1 MNSIEFFAL
10 SQAQLRLIP
19 SEIQDPGTTAYTISK
34 RYVFSDIATDDL
46 VQRIA
51 NAISSAMRIR
61 LHQNDDGDVVQ
72 YVGEAPIVDI
82 IDMSEASESDIE
94 SMRNER
100 LYAVFPEIFDV
111 PLVKL
116 TLMVLPEGRHEL
128 LAVFHHAIADGTTT
142 IHFGERIESASAYD
156 NGEYRSYVE
165 AEYDYLNSEACKA
178 DVEWWAN
185 ALELYSDSIVNDLP
199 LAEGEGCLADTIDI
213 RFTADE
219 TAAIN
224 NAIGKI
230 SGQRISPFVFTSAM
244 LSVYLSRIYG
254 NPQTVLSTA
263 FNTREKDMRQ
273 CDGMFVNLLA
283 IPYSYSPDKSLT
295 DLLVDTKTTLKDGL
309 SHGRCPFNVYA
320 NELTRRGRDVESII
334 RYNVVSN
341 SGESKTIRAVEHY
354 ESHLPLTVRV
364 NYNLSDKAGLQ
375 LITLEY
381 QTAAF
386 TNEQMENMA
395 FQMKTMIMY
404 AVNHPDL
411 PCGEWKMPLSDA
423 EMARLANFNRTEC
436 EYDNT
441 QTIPSLFRKAAAMY
455 PDNDCVVYDGRH
467 YSYKE
472 VDELSDNIAWMIHE
486 RGIGRE
492 QVVSVLIPR
501 CEYMAIAS
509 LGIVKAGAAYQPL
522 DPTYPEERLNF
533 MMKDADARLLIC
545 DRSLRAKVNE
555 YQGDILYIDEIQA
568 TVPRSFASGL
578 PLSPLPSSLF
588 ILLYTSGSTGTP
600 KGCQIEQR
608 NIVAFCH
615 WYQREYQLTS
625 ESRASAYASYGF
637 DANMM
642 DTWPALTIG
651 ASVHII
657 SEDLRMNL
665 VALNDYFEHNGITH
679 CLMTTQIGRQFATE
693 IDNHSLLHLN
703 VGGEKLVPCNPPKKY
718 MLHNAY
724 GPTEGTIVA
733 TSFIVD
739 RLYAN
744 VPIGRPVDNMKA
756 YVIDKQKHL
765 LPVGAAGELCI
776 SGPQISRGYLNRPEQ
791 TAKAYEPNPFSNED
805 GYERIYHTG
814 DIVRWLPDG
823 NIEFVGRKDAQ
834 VKIRGFRIEL
844 TEVEAVLREY
854 PQIKDATVQAFDE
867 PNGNGKFI
875 CAYIVSDEKI
885 DIQSLN
891 SFIEE
896 RKPPYMVPAVTMQI
910 DKIPLNQNQKVNKR
924 ALPKPER
931 QAETYVMPQTDMQQR
946 LYDIAAEIIGNK
958 DFGITNNLFYY
969 GLTSITAI
977 KLAVRINN
985 VLGIAVQNRQLKE
998 NNTIEKLASLLEA
1011 QRGVE
1016 TVDFETLADYPLTQS
1031 QTGIY
1036 VECSANEGTTIYNI
1050 PYLLQLSPEVDV
1062 CKLEKALR
1070 QAVENHKE
1078 IKRHLTVNAEGEVR
1092 QKPMPNADIEI
1103 TRSKT
1108 DEATLLAD
1116 TSLLVKPY
1124 KLLDSNL
1131 YRFEIIETG
1140 CHPYLYLD
1148 FHHII
1153 SDGTSMNILVEDI
1166 NHIYNGESVEEEKID
1181 AFECAQLEE
1190 YERTTEAYTK
1200 AKAYYD
1206 SLFGDVEDIAGFA
1219 TDDLAVVPE
1228 EKIAWNTLNDDRQST
1243 SAIRDYCR
1251 KNAVTENAFFNAVFG
1266 FVLAKYNNASE
1277 AVFATIYNG
1286 RNDSRKM
1293 RTMDM
1298 MVKTM
1303 PCRFR
1308 MSDGSAVIDII
1319 RSQASQIEDLMANDL
1334 FSFAEANHNYG
1345 VTADTLLAYQGDS
1358 FGVKVLA
1365 GHPATAIPVSLNTAK
1380 ADITLQIFIN
1390 DGCLEYKAEYNP
1402 RKYSADTIENIL
1414 SSISETA
1421 HQFAVCKNIND
1432 VAMLDKR
1439 HAAVL
1444 DEFNRTE
1451 CDYDNTQT
1459 IPSLFRK
1466 AAAMYPDNDC
1476 VVYDGRHYSYKEVDT
1491 ISDNIAW
1498 MIHERGIGREQ
1509 VVSVLIPRCEY
1520 MAIASLGIVK
1530 AGAAYQPLDPT
1541 YPEERLNFMMQDADA
1556 RLLICD
1562 RSLRPKV
1569 NEYQGDILYID
1580 EITTTASSPSA
1591 TVPRSFASG
1600 RLPLSPLPSSLFI
1613 LLYTSGSTGTP
1624 KGCQIEHRNIVA
1636 FCHWYQRYYNL
1647 HPAHKVAAYA
1657 SYGFDANMMDM
1668 YPAIT
1673 CGASTHI
1680 IPEEIRLDII
1690 ALNEYFEREGITHS
1704 FMTTQVGRMFATSV
1718 DNHSLFHLSIGGE
1731 KLVPCEVD
1739 KPYKFYNVYGPTE
1752 CTIFSTAYPMTSIKD
1767 NVPIGS
1773 PVDNMKAYVIDKQ
1786 KHLLPI
1792 GAPGELCL
1800 SGPQISRGYLNRP
1813 EQTAKA
1819 YEPNPFSNEDGYERI
1834 YHTGDIVRWLP
1845 DGNIEFVGRK
1855 DAQVKIRGFRI
1866 ELTEVEAVVREY
1878 PQIKD
1883 ATVQAFDAPGGGK
1896 FICAYIVSDEKVDV
1910 QSLNAF
1916 IQERKPPYMVPA
1928 VTMQIDKIPLNQN
1941 QKVNKKALPTP
1952 ELKQEETTSSFVA
1965 PKTDL
1970 QKTICDIYSEVLGLE
1985 RVGITDNF
1993 FLIGGTSILA
2003 IKVAM
2008 KCMLKG
2014 LHVVYSEIFQ
2024 YAMPAELAAYLEG
2037 KEVNDS
2043 ASSSVEV
2050 ATDSDKEESET
2061 TVDQPWRKALV
2072 YNNSEHVGL
2081 LDITPTHTYLLTGA
2095 TGFLGVHILNYII
2108 ENTDAT
2114 VYCLVRKGSFD
2125 SPEERLEGICF
2136 YYFNKSYADL
2146 VGKRIFC
2153 IDGEIDN
2160 KTLVDSLADLPFDT
2174 LINAAAIVKHFSNDD
2189 SLERVN
2195 VEGVRYLA
2203 EMCLRAGRRITH
2215 VSTLSVG
2222 GLNVD
2227 NAVDI
2232 NRKFYESDL
2241 FFGQDTTYNVYVDT
2255 KSRGEE
2261 ALLNLV
2267 PSGLKGKIVR
2277 VGNLMSRND
2286 DGEFQINFNTNG
2298 FMRTLRGYTTL
2309 GCCPVS
2315 LADKEYEFSPID
2327 AVAKAIVM
2335 LSDTNPEFT
2344 VFHIYNRHRVHLI
2357 DIIQMLNDMGMKID
2371 MVEDNVFQQHLM
2383 KAFENG
2389 ADDKIGGLVSY
2400 KSKASKHILR
2410 PIEWNSDFTTK
2421 VLYRLGFT
2429 WPITGHGYIHNA
2441 IDAVRSLGFFD

>member
-436 EYDNT
+436 E
-441 QTIPSLFRKAAAMY
+441 
-455 PDNDCVVYDGRH
+455 
-467 YSYKE
+467 
-472 VDELSDNIAWMIHE
+472 
-486 RGIGRE
+486 
-492 QVVSVLIPR
+492 
-501 CEYMAIAS
+501 
-509 LGIVKAGAAYQPL
+509 
-522 DPTYPEERLNF
+522 
-533 MMKDADARLLIC
+533 
-545 DRSLRAKVNE
+545 
-555 YQGDILYIDEIQA
+555 
-568 TVPRSFASGL
+568 
-578 PLSPLPSSLF
+578 
-588 ILLYTSGSTGTP
+588 
-600 KGCQIEQR
+600 
-608 NIVAFCH
+608 
-615 WYQREYQLTS
+615 
-625 ESRASAYASYGF
+625 
-637 DANMM
+637 
-642 DTWPALTIG
+642 
-651 ASVHII
+651 
-657 SEDLRMNL
+657 
-665 VALNDYFEHNGITH
+665 
-679 CLMTTQIGRQFATE
+679 
-693 IDNHSLLHLN
+693 
-703 VGGEKLVPCNPPKKY
+703 
-718 MLHNAY
+718 
-724 GPTEGTIVA
+724 
-733 TSFIVD
+733 
-739 RLYAN
+739 
-744 VPIGRPVDNMKA
+744 
-756 YVIDKQKHL
+756 
-765 LPVGAAGELCI
+765 
-776 SGPQISRGYLNRPEQ
+776 
-791 TAKAYEPNPFSNED
+791 
-805 GYERIYHTG
+805 
-814 DIVRWLPDG
+814 
-823 NIEFVGRKDAQ
+823 
-834 VKIRGFRIEL
+834 
-844 TEVEAVLREY
+844 
-854 PQIKDATVQAFDE
+854 
-867 PNGNGKFI
+867 
-875 CAYIVSDEKI
+875 
-885 DIQSLN
+885 
-891 SFIEE
+891 
-896 RKPPYMVPAVTMQI
+896 
-910 DKIPLNQNQKVNKR
+910 
-924 ALPKPER
+924 
-931 QAETYVMPQTDMQQR
+931 
-946 LYDIAAEIIGNK
+946 
-958 DFGITNNLFYY
+958 
-969 GLTSITAI
+969 
-977 KLAVRINN
+977 
-985 VLGIAVQNRQLKE
+985 
-998 NNTIEKLASLLEA
+998 
-1011 QRGVE
+1011 
-1016 TVDFETLADYPLTQS
+1016 
-1031 QTGIY
+1031 
-1036 VECSANEGTTIYNI
+1036 
-1050 PYLLQLSPEVDV
+1050 
-1062 CKLEKALR
+1062 
-1070 QAVENHKE
+1070 
-1078 IKRHLTVNAEGEVR
+1078 
-1092 QKPMPNADIEI
+1092 
-1103 TRSKT
+1103 
-1108 DEATLLAD
+1108 
-1116 TSLLVKPY
+1116 
-1124 KLLDSNL
+1124 
-1131 YRFEIIETG
+1131 
-1140 CHPYLYLD
+1140 
-1148 FHHII
+1148 
-1153 SDGTSMNILVEDI
+1153 
-1166 NHIYNGESVEEEKID
+1166 
-1181 AFECAQLEE
+1181 
-1190 YERTTEAYTK
+1190 
-1200 AKAYYD
+1200 
-1206 SLFGDVEDIAGFA
+1206 
-1219 TDDLAVVPE
+1219 
-1228 EKIAWNTLNDDRQST
+1228 
-1243 SAIRDYCR
+1243 
-1251 KNAVTENAFFNAVFG
+1251 
-1266 FVLAKYNNASE
+1266 
-1277 AVFATIYNG
+1277 
-1286 RNDSRKM
+1286 
-1293 RTMDM
+1293 
-1298 MVKTM
+1298 
-1303 PCRFR
+1303 
-1308 MSDGSAVIDII
+1308 
-1319 RSQASQIEDLMANDL
+1319 
-1334 FSFAEANHNYG
+1334 
-1345 VTADTLLAYQGDS
+1345 
-1358 FGVKVLA
+1358 
-1365 GHPATAIPVSLNTAK
+1365 
-1380 ADITLQIFIN
+1380 
-1390 DGCLEYKAEYNP
+1390 
-1402 RKYSADTIENIL
+1402 
-1414 SSISETA
+1414 
-1421 HQFAVCKNIND
+1421 
-1432 VAMLDKR
+1432 
-1439 HAAVL
+1439 
-1444 DEFNRTE
+1444 
-1451 CDYDNTQT
+1451 YDNTQT

-2153 IDGEIDN
+2153 IDGELDN

>member
-263 FNTREKDMRQ
+263 FNTRDKNMKQ

-486 RGIGRE
+486 RGIGQE

-509 LGIVKAGAAYQPL
+509 LA
-522 DPTYPEERLNF
+522 
-533 MMKDADARLLIC
+533 
-545 DRSLRAKVNE
+545 
-555 YQGDILYIDEIQA
+555 
-568 TVPRSFASGL
+568 
-578 PLSPLPSSLF
+578 
-588 ILLYTSGSTGTP
+588 
-600 KGCQIEQR
+600 
-608 NIVAFCH
+608 
-615 WYQREYQLTS
+615 
-625 ESRASAYASYGF
+625 
-637 DANMM
+637 
-642 DTWPALTIG
+642 
-651 ASVHII
+651 
-657 SEDLRMNL
+657 
-665 VALNDYFEHNGITH
+665 
-679 CLMTTQIGRQFATE
+679 
-693 IDNHSLLHLN
+693 
-703 VGGEKLVPCNPPKKY
+703 
-718 MLHNAY
+718 
-724 GPTEGTIVA
+724 
-733 TSFIVD
+733 
-739 RLYAN
+739 
-744 VPIGRPVDNMKA
+744 
-756 YVIDKQKHL
+756 
-765 LPVGAAGELCI
+765 
-776 SGPQISRGYLNRPEQ
+776 
-791 TAKAYEPNPFSNED
+791 
-805 GYERIYHTG
+805 
-814 DIVRWLPDG
+814 
-823 NIEFVGRKDAQ
+823 
-834 VKIRGFRIEL
+834 
-844 TEVEAVLREY
+844 
-854 PQIKDATVQAFDE
+854 
-867 PNGNGKFI
+867 
-875 CAYIVSDEKI
+875 
-885 DIQSLN
+885 
-891 SFIEE
+891 
-896 RKPPYMVPAVTMQI
+896 
-910 DKIPLNQNQKVNKR
+910 
-924 ALPKPER
+924 
-931 QAETYVMPQTDMQQR
+931 
-946 LYDIAAEIIGNK
+946 
-958 DFGITNNLFYY
+958 
-969 GLTSITAI
+969 
-977 KLAVRINN
+977 
-985 VLGIAVQNRQLKE
+985 
-998 NNTIEKLASLLEA
+998 
-1011 QRGVE
+1011 
-1016 TVDFETLADYPLTQS
+1016 
-1031 QTGIY
+1031 
-1036 VECSANEGTTIYNI
+1036 
-1050 PYLLQLSPEVDV
+1050 
-1062 CKLEKALR
+1062 
-1070 QAVENHKE
+1070 
-1078 IKRHLTVNAEGEVR
+1078 
-1092 QKPMPNADIEI
+1092 
-1103 TRSKT
+1103 
-1108 DEATLLAD
+1108 
-1116 TSLLVKPY
+1116 
-1124 KLLDSNL
+1124 
-1131 YRFEIIETG
+1131 
-1140 CHPYLYLD
+1140 
-1148 FHHII
+1148 
-1153 SDGTSMNILVEDI
+1153 
-1166 NHIYNGESVEEEKID
+1166 
-1181 AFECAQLEE
+1181 
-1190 YERTTEAYTK
+1190 
-1200 AKAYYD
+1200 
-1206 SLFGDVEDIAGFA
+1206 
-1219 TDDLAVVPE
+1219 
-1228 EKIAWNTLNDDRQST
+1228 
-1243 SAIRDYCR
+1243 
-1251 KNAVTENAFFNAVFG
+1251 
-1266 FVLAKYNNASE
+1266 
-1277 AVFATIYNG
+1277 
-1286 RNDSRKM
+1286 
-1293 RTMDM
+1293 
-1298 MVKTM
+1298 
-1303 PCRFR
+1303 
-1308 MSDGSAVIDII
+1308 
-1319 RSQASQIEDLMANDL
+1319 
-1334 FSFAEANHNYG
+1334 
-1345 VTADTLLAYQGDS
+1345 
-1358 FGVKVLA
+1358 
-1365 GHPATAIPVSLNTAK
+1365 
-1380 ADITLQIFIN
+1380 
-1390 DGCLEYKAEYNP
+1390 
-1402 RKYSADTIENIL
+1402 
-1414 SSISETA
+1414 
-1421 HQFAVCKNIND
+1421 
-1432 VAMLDKR
+1432 
-1439 HAAVL
+1439 
-1444 DEFNRTE
+1444 
-1451 CDYDNTQT
+1451 
-1459 IPSLFRK
+1459 
-1466 AAAMYPDNDC
+1466 
-1476 VVYDGRHYSYKEVDT
+1476 
-1491 ISDNIAW
+1491 
-1498 MIHERGIGREQ
+1498 
-1509 VVSVLIPRCEY
+1509 
-1520 MAIASLGIVK
+1520 IVK

>member
-436 EYDNT
+436 DYDNT

-486 RGIGRE
+486 RGIG
-492 QVVSVLIPR
+492 Q
-501 CEYMAIAS
+501 
-509 LGIVKAGAAYQPL
+509 
-522 DPTYPEERLNF
+522 
-533 MMKDADARLLIC
+533 
-545 DRSLRAKVNE
+545 
-555 YQGDILYIDEIQA
+555 
-568 TVPRSFASGL
+568 
-578 PLSPLPSSLF
+578 
-588 ILLYTSGSTGTP
+588 
-600 KGCQIEQR
+600 
-608 NIVAFCH
+608 
-615 WYQREYQLTS
+615 
-625 ESRASAYASYGF
+625 
-637 DANMM
+637 
-642 DTWPALTIG
+642 
-651 ASVHII
+651 
-657 SEDLRMNL
+657 
-665 VALNDYFEHNGITH
+665 
-679 CLMTTQIGRQFATE
+679 
-693 IDNHSLLHLN
+693 
-703 VGGEKLVPCNPPKKY
+703 
-718 MLHNAY
+718 
-724 GPTEGTIVA
+724 
-733 TSFIVD
+733 
-739 RLYAN
+739 
-744 VPIGRPVDNMKA
+744 
-756 YVIDKQKHL
+756 
-765 LPVGAAGELCI
+765 
-776 SGPQISRGYLNRPEQ
+776 
-791 TAKAYEPNPFSNED
+791 
-805 GYERIYHTG
+805 
-814 DIVRWLPDG
+814 
-823 NIEFVGRKDAQ
+823 
-834 VKIRGFRIEL
+834 
-844 TEVEAVLREY
+844 
-854 PQIKDATVQAFDE
+854 
-867 PNGNGKFI
+867 
-875 CAYIVSDEKI
+875 
-885 DIQSLN
+885 
-891 SFIEE
+891 
-896 RKPPYMVPAVTMQI
+896 
-910 DKIPLNQNQKVNKR
+910 
-924 ALPKPER
+924 
-931 QAETYVMPQTDMQQR
+931 
-946 LYDIAAEIIGNK
+946 
-958 DFGITNNLFYY
+958 
-969 GLTSITAI
+969 
-977 KLAVRINN
+977 
-985 VLGIAVQNRQLKE
+985 
-998 NNTIEKLASLLEA
+998 
-1011 QRGVE
+1011 
-1016 TVDFETLADYPLTQS
+1016 
-1031 QTGIY
+1031 
-1036 VECSANEGTTIYNI
+1036 
-1050 PYLLQLSPEVDV
+1050 
-1062 CKLEKALR
+1062 
-1070 QAVENHKE
+1070 
-1078 IKRHLTVNAEGEVR
+1078 
-1092 QKPMPNADIEI
+1092 
-1103 TRSKT
+1103 
-1108 DEATLLAD
+1108 
-1116 TSLLVKPY
+1116 
-1124 KLLDSNL
+1124 
-1131 YRFEIIETG
+1131 
-1140 CHPYLYLD
+1140 
-1148 FHHII
+1148 
-1153 SDGTSMNILVEDI
+1153 
-1166 NHIYNGESVEEEKID
+1166 
-1181 AFECAQLEE
+1181 
-1190 YERTTEAYTK
+1190 
-1200 AKAYYD
+1200 
-1206 SLFGDVEDIAGFA
+1206 
-1219 TDDLAVVPE
+1219 
-1228 EKIAWNTLNDDRQST
+1228 
-1243 SAIRDYCR
+1243 
-1251 KNAVTENAFFNAVFG
+1251 
-1266 FVLAKYNNASE
+1266 
-1277 AVFATIYNG
+1277 
-1286 RNDSRKM
+1286 
-1293 RTMDM
+1293 
-1298 MVKTM
+1298 
-1303 PCRFR
+1303 
-1308 MSDGSAVIDII
+1308 
-1319 RSQASQIEDLMANDL
+1319 
-1334 FSFAEANHNYG
+1334 
-1345 VTADTLLAYQGDS
+1345 
-1358 FGVKVLA
+1358 
-1365 GHPATAIPVSLNTAK
+1365 
-1380 ADITLQIFIN
+1380 
-1390 DGCLEYKAEYNP
+1390 
-1402 RKYSADTIENIL
+1402 
-1414 SSISETA
+1414 
-1421 HQFAVCKNIND
+1421 
-1432 VAMLDKR
+1432 
-1439 HAAVL
+1439 
-1444 DEFNRTE
+1444 
-1451 CDYDNTQT
+1451 
-1459 IPSLFRK
+1459 
-1466 AAAMYPDNDC
+1466 
-1476 VVYDGRHYSYKEVDT
+1476 
-1491 ISDNIAW
+1491 
-1498 MIHERGIGREQ
+1498 EQ

>member
-165 AEYDYLNSEACKA
+165 AEYDYINSEACKA

-486 RGIGRE
+486 RGIGQE

-509 LGIVKAGAAYQPL
+509 LA
-522 DPTYPEERLNF
+522 
-533 MMKDADARLLIC
+533 
-545 DRSLRAKVNE
+545 
-555 YQGDILYIDEIQA
+555 
-568 TVPRSFASGL
+568 
-578 PLSPLPSSLF
+578 
-588 ILLYTSGSTGTP
+588 
-600 KGCQIEQR
+600 
-608 NIVAFCH
+608 
-615 WYQREYQLTS
+615 
-625 ESRASAYASYGF
+625 
-637 DANMM
+637 
-642 DTWPALTIG
+642 
-651 ASVHII
+651 
-657 SEDLRMNL
+657 
-665 VALNDYFEHNGITH
+665 
-679 CLMTTQIGRQFATE
+679 
-693 IDNHSLLHLN
+693 
-703 VGGEKLVPCNPPKKY
+703 
-718 MLHNAY
+718 
-724 GPTEGTIVA
+724 
-733 TSFIVD
+733 
-739 RLYAN
+739 
-744 VPIGRPVDNMKA
+744 
-756 YVIDKQKHL
+756 
-765 LPVGAAGELCI
+765 
-776 SGPQISRGYLNRPEQ
+776 
-791 TAKAYEPNPFSNED
+791 
-805 GYERIYHTG
+805 
-814 DIVRWLPDG
+814 
-823 NIEFVGRKDAQ
+823 
-834 VKIRGFRIEL
+834 
-844 TEVEAVLREY
+844 
-854 PQIKDATVQAFDE
+854 
-867 PNGNGKFI
+867 
-875 CAYIVSDEKI
+875 
-885 DIQSLN
+885 
-891 SFIEE
+891 
-896 RKPPYMVPAVTMQI
+896 
-910 DKIPLNQNQKVNKR
+910 
-924 ALPKPER
+924 
-931 QAETYVMPQTDMQQR
+931 
-946 LYDIAAEIIGNK
+946 
-958 DFGITNNLFYY
+958 
-969 GLTSITAI
+969 
-977 KLAVRINN
+977 
-985 VLGIAVQNRQLKE
+985 
-998 NNTIEKLASLLEA
+998 
-1011 QRGVE
+1011 
-1016 TVDFETLADYPLTQS
+1016 
-1031 QTGIY
+1031 
-1036 VECSANEGTTIYNI
+1036 
-1050 PYLLQLSPEVDV
+1050 
-1062 CKLEKALR
+1062 
-1070 QAVENHKE
+1070 
-1078 IKRHLTVNAEGEVR
+1078 
-1092 QKPMPNADIEI
+1092 
-1103 TRSKT
+1103 
-1108 DEATLLAD
+1108 
-1116 TSLLVKPY
+1116 
-1124 KLLDSNL
+1124 
-1131 YRFEIIETG
+1131 
-1140 CHPYLYLD
+1140 
-1148 FHHII
+1148 
-1153 SDGTSMNILVEDI
+1153 
-1166 NHIYNGESVEEEKID
+1166 
-1181 AFECAQLEE
+1181 
-1190 YERTTEAYTK
+1190 
-1200 AKAYYD
+1200 
-1206 SLFGDVEDIAGFA
+1206 
-1219 TDDLAVVPE
+1219 
-1228 EKIAWNTLNDDRQST
+1228 
-1243 SAIRDYCR
+1243 
-1251 KNAVTENAFFNAVFG
+1251 
-1266 FVLAKYNNASE
+1266 
-1277 AVFATIYNG
+1277 
-1286 RNDSRKM
+1286 
-1293 RTMDM
+1293 
-1298 MVKTM
+1298 
-1303 PCRFR
+1303 
-1308 MSDGSAVIDII
+1308 
-1319 RSQASQIEDLMANDL
+1319 
-1334 FSFAEANHNYG
+1334 
-1345 VTADTLLAYQGDS
+1345 
-1358 FGVKVLA
+1358 
-1365 GHPATAIPVSLNTAK
+1365 
-1380 ADITLQIFIN
+1380 
-1390 DGCLEYKAEYNP
+1390 
-1402 RKYSADTIENIL
+1402 
-1414 SSISETA
+1414 
-1421 HQFAVCKNIND
+1421 
-1432 VAMLDKR
+1432 
-1439 HAAVL
+1439 
-1444 DEFNRTE
+1444 
-1451 CDYDNTQT
+1451 
-1459 IPSLFRK
+1459 
-1466 AAAMYPDNDC
+1466 
-1476 VVYDGRHYSYKEVDT
+1476 
-1491 ISDNIAW
+1491 
-1498 MIHERGIGREQ
+1498 
-1509 VVSVLIPRCEY
+1509 
-1520 MAIASLGIVK
+1520 IVK

>member
-1 MNSIEFFAL
+1 
-10 SQAQLRLIP
+10 
-19 SEIQDPGTTAYTISK
+19 
-34 RYVFSDIATDDL
+34 
-46 VQRIA
+46 
-51 NAISSAMRIR
+51 MRIR

-263 FNTREKDMRQ
+263 FNTRDKNMKQ

-411 PCGEWKMPLSDA
+411 PCGEWKLPLSDA
-423 EMARLANFNRTEC
+423 EMARLANFNRMEC

-486 RGIGRE
+486 RGIGQE

-509 LGIVKAGAAYQPL
+509 LA
-522 DPTYPEERLNF
+522 
-533 MMKDADARLLIC
+533 
-545 DRSLRAKVNE
+545 
-555 YQGDILYIDEIQA
+555 
-568 TVPRSFASGL
+568 
-578 PLSPLPSSLF
+578 
-588 ILLYTSGSTGTP
+588 
-600 KGCQIEQR
+600 
-608 NIVAFCH
+608 
-615 WYQREYQLTS
+615 
-625 ESRASAYASYGF
+625 
-637 DANMM
+637 
-642 DTWPALTIG
+642 
-651 ASVHII
+651 
-657 SEDLRMNL
+657 
-665 VALNDYFEHNGITH
+665 
-679 CLMTTQIGRQFATE
+679 
-693 IDNHSLLHLN
+693 
-703 VGGEKLVPCNPPKKY
+703 
-718 MLHNAY
+718 
-724 GPTEGTIVA
+724 
-733 TSFIVD
+733 
-739 RLYAN
+739 
-744 VPIGRPVDNMKA
+744 
-756 YVIDKQKHL
+756 
-765 LPVGAAGELCI
+765 
-776 SGPQISRGYLNRPEQ
+776 
-791 TAKAYEPNPFSNED
+791 
-805 GYERIYHTG
+805 
-814 DIVRWLPDG
+814 
-823 NIEFVGRKDAQ
+823 
-834 VKIRGFRIEL
+834 
-844 TEVEAVLREY
+844 
-854 PQIKDATVQAFDE
+854 
-867 PNGNGKFI
+867 
-875 CAYIVSDEKI
+875 
-885 DIQSLN
+885 
-891 SFIEE
+891 
-896 RKPPYMVPAVTMQI
+896 
-910 DKIPLNQNQKVNKR
+910 
-924 ALPKPER
+924 
-931 QAETYVMPQTDMQQR
+931 
-946 LYDIAAEIIGNK
+946 
-958 DFGITNNLFYY
+958 
-969 GLTSITAI
+969 
-977 KLAVRINN
+977 
-985 VLGIAVQNRQLKE
+985 
-998 NNTIEKLASLLEA
+998 
-1011 QRGVE
+1011 
-1016 TVDFETLADYPLTQS
+1016 
-1031 QTGIY
+1031 
-1036 VECSANEGTTIYNI
+1036 
-1050 PYLLQLSPEVDV
+1050 
-1062 CKLEKALR
+1062 
-1070 QAVENHKE
+1070 
-1078 IKRHLTVNAEGEVR
+1078 
-1092 QKPMPNADIEI
+1092 
-1103 TRSKT
+1103 
-1108 DEATLLAD
+1108 
-1116 TSLLVKPY
+1116 
-1124 KLLDSNL
+1124 
-1131 YRFEIIETG
+1131 
-1140 CHPYLYLD
+1140 
-1148 FHHII
+1148 
-1153 SDGTSMNILVEDI
+1153 
-1166 NHIYNGESVEEEKID
+1166 
-1181 AFECAQLEE
+1181 
-1190 YERTTEAYTK
+1190 
-1200 AKAYYD
+1200 
-1206 SLFGDVEDIAGFA
+1206 
-1219 TDDLAVVPE
+1219 
-1228 EKIAWNTLNDDRQST
+1228 
-1243 SAIRDYCR
+1243 
-1251 KNAVTENAFFNAVFG
+1251 
-1266 FVLAKYNNASE
+1266 
-1277 AVFATIYNG
+1277 
-1286 RNDSRKM
+1286 
-1293 RTMDM
+1293 
-1298 MVKTM
+1298 
-1303 PCRFR
+1303 
-1308 MSDGSAVIDII
+1308 
-1319 RSQASQIEDLMANDL
+1319 
-1334 FSFAEANHNYG
+1334 
-1345 VTADTLLAYQGDS
+1345 
-1358 FGVKVLA
+1358 
-1365 GHPATAIPVSLNTAK
+1365 
-1380 ADITLQIFIN
+1380 
-1390 DGCLEYKAEYNP
+1390 
-1402 RKYSADTIENIL
+1402 
-1414 SSISETA
+1414 
-1421 HQFAVCKNIND
+1421 
-1432 VAMLDKR
+1432 
-1439 HAAVL
+1439 
-1444 DEFNRTE
+1444 
-1451 CDYDNTQT
+1451 
-1459 IPSLFRK
+1459 
-1466 AAAMYPDNDC
+1466 
-1476 VVYDGRHYSYKEVDT
+1476 
-1491 ISDNIAW
+1491 
-1498 MIHERGIGREQ
+1498 
-1509 VVSVLIPRCEY
+1509 
-1520 MAIASLGIVK
+1520 IVK

>member
-19 SEIQDPGTTAYTISK
+19 SEIQNPGTTAYTISK
-34 RYVFSDIATDDL
+34 RYVFNDIATDAL

-51 NAISSAMRIR
+51 NAISSAMRLR

-72 YVGEAPIVDI
+72 YVEEAPVVDI

-116 TLMVLPEGRHEL
+116 TLMLLPEGRHEL

-381 QTAAF
+381 QTATF
-386 TNEQMENMA
+386 TREQMENMA

-455 PDNDCVVYDGRH
+455 PDNECVVYDGRI
-467 YSYKE
+467 YTYKE
-472 VDELSDNIAWMIHE
+472 VDA
-486 RGIGRE
+486 
-492 QVVSVLIPR
+492 
-501 CEYMAIAS
+501 
-509 LGIVKAGAAYQPL
+509 
-522 DPTYPEERLNF
+522 
-533 MMKDADARLLIC
+533 
-545 DRSLRAKVNE
+545 
-555 YQGDILYIDEIQA
+555 
-568 TVPRSFASGL
+568 
-578 PLSPLPSSLF
+578 
-588 ILLYTSGSTGTP
+588 
-600 KGCQIEQR
+600 
-608 NIVAFCH
+608 
-615 WYQREYQLTS
+615 
-625 ESRASAYASYGF
+625 
-637 DANMM
+637 
-642 DTWPALTIG
+642 
-651 ASVHII
+651 
-657 SEDLRMNL
+657 
-665 VALNDYFEHNGITH
+665 
-679 CLMTTQIGRQFATE
+679 
-693 IDNHSLLHLN
+693 
-703 VGGEKLVPCNPPKKY
+703 
-718 MLHNAY
+718 
-724 GPTEGTIVA
+724 
-733 TSFIVD
+733 
-739 RLYAN
+739 
-744 VPIGRPVDNMKA
+744 
-756 YVIDKQKHL
+756 
-765 LPVGAAGELCI
+765 
-776 SGPQISRGYLNRPEQ
+776 
-791 TAKAYEPNPFSNED
+791 
-805 GYERIYHTG
+805 
-814 DIVRWLPDG
+814 
-823 NIEFVGRKDAQ
+823 
-834 VKIRGFRIEL
+834 
-844 TEVEAVLREY
+844 
-854 PQIKDATVQAFDE
+854 
-867 PNGNGKFI
+867 
-875 CAYIVSDEKI
+875 
-885 DIQSLN
+885 
-891 SFIEE
+891 
-896 RKPPYMVPAVTMQI
+896 
-910 DKIPLNQNQKVNKR
+910 
-924 ALPKPER
+924 
-931 QAETYVMPQTDMQQR
+931 
-946 LYDIAAEIIGNK
+946 
-958 DFGITNNLFYY
+958 
-969 GLTSITAI
+969 
-977 KLAVRINN
+977 
-985 VLGIAVQNRQLKE
+985 
-998 NNTIEKLASLLEA
+998 
-1011 QRGVE
+1011 
-1016 TVDFETLADYPLTQS
+1016 
-1031 QTGIY
+1031 
-1036 VECSANEGTTIYNI
+1036 
-1050 PYLLQLSPEVDV
+1050 
-1062 CKLEKALR
+1062 
-1070 QAVENHKE
+1070 
-1078 IKRHLTVNAEGEVR
+1078 
-1092 QKPMPNADIEI
+1092 
-1103 TRSKT
+1103 
-1108 DEATLLAD
+1108 
-1116 TSLLVKPY
+1116 
-1124 KLLDSNL
+1124 
-1131 YRFEIIETG
+1131 
-1140 CHPYLYLD
+1140 
-1148 FHHII
+1148 
-1153 SDGTSMNILVEDI
+1153 
-1166 NHIYNGESVEEEKID
+1166 
-1181 AFECAQLEE
+1181 
-1190 YERTTEAYTK
+1190 
-1200 AKAYYD
+1200 
-1206 SLFGDVEDIAGFA
+1206 
-1219 TDDLAVVPE
+1219 
-1228 EKIAWNTLNDDRQST
+1228 
-1243 SAIRDYCR
+1243 
-1251 KNAVTENAFFNAVFG
+1251 
-1266 FVLAKYNNASE
+1266 
-1277 AVFATIYNG
+1277 
-1286 RNDSRKM
+1286 
-1293 RTMDM
+1293 
-1298 MVKTM
+1298 
-1303 PCRFR
+1303 
-1308 MSDGSAVIDII
+1308 
-1319 RSQASQIEDLMANDL
+1319 
-1334 FSFAEANHNYG
+1334 
-1345 VTADTLLAYQGDS
+1345 
-1358 FGVKVLA
+1358 
-1365 GHPATAIPVSLNTAK
+1365 
-1380 ADITLQIFIN
+1380 
-1390 DGCLEYKAEYNP
+1390 
-1402 RKYSADTIENIL
+1402 
-1414 SSISETA
+1414 
-1421 HQFAVCKNIND
+1421 
-1432 VAMLDKR
+1432 
-1439 HAAVL
+1439 
-1444 DEFNRTE
+1444 
-1451 CDYDNTQT
+1451 
-1459 IPSLFRK
+1459 
-1466 AAAMYPDNDC
+1466 
-1476 VVYDGRHYSYKEVDT
+1476 

-1530 AGAAYQPLDPT
+1530 AGADYQPLDPT
-1541 YPEERLNFMMQDADA
+1541 YPEERLNFMMKDADA

-1562 RSLRPKV
+1562 RSLRAKV
-1569 NEYQGDILYID
+1569 NEYEGDVVYTD
-1580 EITTTASSPSA
+1580 EIQA

-1600 RLPLSPLPSSLFI
+1600 LPLSPLPSSLFI

-1624 KGCQIEHRNIVA
+1624 KGCMLEHRNIVT

-1970 QKTICDIYSEVLGLE
+1970 QKTICDIYSEVLGME

-2003 IKVAM
+2003 TKVAM

-2114 VYCLVRKGSFD
+2114 VYCLVRKGGFD

-2215 VSTLSVG
+2215 VSTLSVS

-2277 VGNLMSRND
+2277 VGNLMSRNA

-2298 FMRTLRGYTTL
+2298 FMRTLRGYTSL

-2371 MVEDNVFQQHLM
+2371 MVEENVFQQHLM

-2429 WPITGHGYIHNA
+2429 WPITGDGYIHNA

>member
-165 AEYDYLNSEACKA
+165 AEQDYINSEACKA

-185 ALELYSDSIVNDLP
+185 ALELYSDSIVNDLT

-263 FNTREKDMRQ
+263 FNTRDKNMKQ

-486 RGIGRE
+486 RGIGQE

-509 LGIVKAGAAYQPL
+509 LAIVKAGAAYQPL

-545 DRSLRAKVNE
+545 DRSLRA
-555 YQGDILYIDEIQA
+555 
-568 TVPRSFASGL
+568 
-578 PLSPLPSSLF
+578 
-588 ILLYTSGSTGTP
+588 
-600 KGCQIEQR
+600 
-608 NIVAFCH
+608 
-615 WYQREYQLTS
+615 
-625 ESRASAYASYGF
+625 
-637 DANMM
+637 
-642 DTWPALTIG
+642 
-651 ASVHII
+651 
-657 SEDLRMNL
+657 
-665 VALNDYFEHNGITH
+665 
-679 CLMTTQIGRQFATE
+679 
-693 IDNHSLLHLN
+693 
-703 VGGEKLVPCNPPKKY
+703 
-718 MLHNAY
+718 
-724 GPTEGTIVA
+724 
-733 TSFIVD
+733 
-739 RLYAN
+739 
-744 VPIGRPVDNMKA
+744 
-756 YVIDKQKHL
+756 
-765 LPVGAAGELCI
+765 
-776 SGPQISRGYLNRPEQ
+776 
-791 TAKAYEPNPFSNED
+791 
-805 GYERIYHTG
+805 
-814 DIVRWLPDG
+814 
-823 NIEFVGRKDAQ
+823 
-834 VKIRGFRIEL
+834 
-844 TEVEAVLREY
+844 
-854 PQIKDATVQAFDE
+854 
-867 PNGNGKFI
+867 
-875 CAYIVSDEKI
+875 
-885 DIQSLN
+885 
-891 SFIEE
+891 
-896 RKPPYMVPAVTMQI
+896 
-910 DKIPLNQNQKVNKR
+910 
-924 ALPKPER
+924 
-931 QAETYVMPQTDMQQR
+931 
-946 LYDIAAEIIGNK
+946 
-958 DFGITNNLFYY
+958 
-969 GLTSITAI
+969 
-977 KLAVRINN
+977 
-985 VLGIAVQNRQLKE
+985 
-998 NNTIEKLASLLEA
+998 
-1011 QRGVE
+1011 
-1016 TVDFETLADYPLTQS
+1016 
-1031 QTGIY
+1031 
-1036 VECSANEGTTIYNI
+1036 
-1050 PYLLQLSPEVDV
+1050 
-1062 CKLEKALR
+1062 
-1070 QAVENHKE
+1070 
-1078 IKRHLTVNAEGEVR
+1078 
-1092 QKPMPNADIEI
+1092 
-1103 TRSKT
+1103 
-1108 DEATLLAD
+1108 
-1116 TSLLVKPY
+1116 
-1124 KLLDSNL
+1124 
-1131 YRFEIIETG
+1131 
-1140 CHPYLYLD
+1140 
-1148 FHHII
+1148 
-1153 SDGTSMNILVEDI
+1153 
-1166 NHIYNGESVEEEKID
+1166 
-1181 AFECAQLEE
+1181 
-1190 YERTTEAYTK
+1190 
-1200 AKAYYD
+1200 
-1206 SLFGDVEDIAGFA
+1206 
-1219 TDDLAVVPE
+1219 
-1228 EKIAWNTLNDDRQST
+1228 
-1243 SAIRDYCR
+1243 
-1251 KNAVTENAFFNAVFG
+1251 
-1266 FVLAKYNNASE
+1266 
-1277 AVFATIYNG
+1277 
-1286 RNDSRKM
+1286 
-1293 RTMDM
+1293 
-1298 MVKTM
+1298 
-1303 PCRFR
+1303 
-1308 MSDGSAVIDII
+1308 
-1319 RSQASQIEDLMANDL
+1319 
-1334 FSFAEANHNYG
+1334 
-1345 VTADTLLAYQGDS
+1345 
-1358 FGVKVLA
+1358 
-1365 GHPATAIPVSLNTAK
+1365 
-1380 ADITLQIFIN
+1380 
-1390 DGCLEYKAEYNP
+1390 
-1402 RKYSADTIENIL
+1402 
-1414 SSISETA
+1414 
-1421 HQFAVCKNIND
+1421 
-1432 VAMLDKR
+1432 
-1439 HAAVL
+1439 
-1444 DEFNRTE
+1444 
-1451 CDYDNTQT
+1451 
-1459 IPSLFRK
+1459 
-1466 AAAMYPDNDC
+1466 
-1476 VVYDGRHYSYKEVDT
+1476 
-1491 ISDNIAW
+1491 
-1498 MIHERGIGREQ
+1498 
-1509 VVSVLIPRCEY
+1509 
-1520 MAIASLGIVK
+1520 
-1530 AGAAYQPLDPT
+1530 
-1541 YPEERLNFMMQDADA
+1541 
-1556 RLLICD
+1556 
-1562 RSLRPKV
+1562 KV

>member
-472 VDELSDNIAWMIHE
+472 VDEL
-486 RGIGRE
+486 
-492 QVVSVLIPR
+492 
-501 CEYMAIAS
+501 
-509 LGIVKAGAAYQPL
+509 
-522 DPTYPEERLNF
+522 
-533 MMKDADARLLIC
+533 
-545 DRSLRAKVNE
+545 
-555 YQGDILYIDEIQA
+555 
-568 TVPRSFASGL
+568 
-578 PLSPLPSSLF
+578 
-588 ILLYTSGSTGTP
+588 
-600 KGCQIEQR
+600 
-608 NIVAFCH
+608 
-615 WYQREYQLTS
+615 
-625 ESRASAYASYGF
+625 
-637 DANMM
+637 
-642 DTWPALTIG
+642 
-651 ASVHII
+651 
-657 SEDLRMNL
+657 
-665 VALNDYFEHNGITH
+665 
-679 CLMTTQIGRQFATE
+679 
-693 IDNHSLLHLN
+693 
-703 VGGEKLVPCNPPKKY
+703 
-718 MLHNAY
+718 
-724 GPTEGTIVA
+724 
-733 TSFIVD
+733 
-739 RLYAN
+739 
-744 VPIGRPVDNMKA
+744 
-756 YVIDKQKHL
+756 
-765 LPVGAAGELCI
+765 
-776 SGPQISRGYLNRPEQ
+776 
-791 TAKAYEPNPFSNED
+791 
-805 GYERIYHTG
+805 
-814 DIVRWLPDG
+814 
-823 NIEFVGRKDAQ
+823 
-834 VKIRGFRIEL
+834 
-844 TEVEAVLREY
+844 
-854 PQIKDATVQAFDE
+854 
-867 PNGNGKFI
+867 
-875 CAYIVSDEKI
+875 
-885 DIQSLN
+885 
-891 SFIEE
+891 
-896 RKPPYMVPAVTMQI
+896 
-910 DKIPLNQNQKVNKR
+910 
-924 ALPKPER
+924 
-931 QAETYVMPQTDMQQR
+931 
-946 LYDIAAEIIGNK
+946 
-958 DFGITNNLFYY
+958 
-969 GLTSITAI
+969 
-977 KLAVRINN
+977 
-985 VLGIAVQNRQLKE
+985 
-998 NNTIEKLASLLEA
+998 
-1011 QRGVE
+1011 
-1016 TVDFETLADYPLTQS
+1016 
-1031 QTGIY
+1031 
-1036 VECSANEGTTIYNI
+1036 
-1050 PYLLQLSPEVDV
+1050 
-1062 CKLEKALR
+1062 
-1070 QAVENHKE
+1070 
-1078 IKRHLTVNAEGEVR
+1078 
-1092 QKPMPNADIEI
+1092 
-1103 TRSKT
+1103 
-1108 DEATLLAD
+1108 
-1116 TSLLVKPY
+1116 
-1124 KLLDSNL
+1124 
-1131 YRFEIIETG
+1131 
-1140 CHPYLYLD
+1140 
-1148 FHHII
+1148 
-1153 SDGTSMNILVEDI
+1153 
-1166 NHIYNGESVEEEKID
+1166 
-1181 AFECAQLEE
+1181 
-1190 YERTTEAYTK
+1190 
-1200 AKAYYD
+1200 
-1206 SLFGDVEDIAGFA
+1206 
-1219 TDDLAVVPE
+1219 
-1228 EKIAWNTLNDDRQST
+1228 
-1243 SAIRDYCR
+1243 
-1251 KNAVTENAFFNAVFG
+1251 
-1266 FVLAKYNNASE
+1266 
-1277 AVFATIYNG
+1277 
-1286 RNDSRKM
+1286 
-1293 RTMDM
+1293 
-1298 MVKTM
+1298 
-1303 PCRFR
+1303 
-1308 MSDGSAVIDII
+1308 
-1319 RSQASQIEDLMANDL
+1319 
-1334 FSFAEANHNYG
+1334 
-1345 VTADTLLAYQGDS
+1345 
-1358 FGVKVLA
+1358 
-1365 GHPATAIPVSLNTAK
+1365 
-1380 ADITLQIFIN
+1380 
-1390 DGCLEYKAEYNP
+1390 
-1402 RKYSADTIENIL
+1402 
-1414 SSISETA
+1414 
-1421 HQFAVCKNIND
+1421 
-1432 VAMLDKR
+1432 
-1439 HAAVL
+1439 
-1444 DEFNRTE
+1444 
-1451 CDYDNTQT
+1451 
-1459 IPSLFRK
+1459 
-1466 AAAMYPDNDC
+1466 
-1476 VVYDGRHYSYKEVDT
+1476 
-1491 ISDNIAW
+1491 SDNIAW

>member
-165 AEYDYLNSEACKA
+165 AEQDYINSEACKA

-185 ALELYSDSIVNDLP
+185 ALELYSDSIVNDLT

-263 FNTREKDMRQ
+263 FNTRDKNMKQ

-486 RGIGRE
+486 RGIGQE

-509 LGIVKAGAAYQPL
+509 LA
-522 DPTYPEERLNF
+522 
-533 MMKDADARLLIC
+533 
-545 DRSLRAKVNE
+545 
-555 YQGDILYIDEIQA
+555 
-568 TVPRSFASGL
+568 
-578 PLSPLPSSLF
+578 
-588 ILLYTSGSTGTP
+588 
-600 KGCQIEQR
+600 
-608 NIVAFCH
+608 
-615 WYQREYQLTS
+615 
-625 ESRASAYASYGF
+625 
-637 DANMM
+637 
-642 DTWPALTIG
+642 
-651 ASVHII
+651 
-657 SEDLRMNL
+657 
-665 VALNDYFEHNGITH
+665 
-679 CLMTTQIGRQFATE
+679 
-693 IDNHSLLHLN
+693 
-703 VGGEKLVPCNPPKKY
+703 
-718 MLHNAY
+718 
-724 GPTEGTIVA
+724 
-733 TSFIVD
+733 
-739 RLYAN
+739 
-744 VPIGRPVDNMKA
+744 
-756 YVIDKQKHL
+756 
-765 LPVGAAGELCI
+765 
-776 SGPQISRGYLNRPEQ
+776 
-791 TAKAYEPNPFSNED
+791 
-805 GYERIYHTG
+805 
-814 DIVRWLPDG
+814 
-823 NIEFVGRKDAQ
+823 
-834 VKIRGFRIEL
+834 
-844 TEVEAVLREY
+844 
-854 PQIKDATVQAFDE
+854 
-867 PNGNGKFI
+867 
-875 CAYIVSDEKI
+875 
-885 DIQSLN
+885 
-891 SFIEE
+891 
-896 RKPPYMVPAVTMQI
+896 
-910 DKIPLNQNQKVNKR
+910 
-924 ALPKPER
+924 
-931 QAETYVMPQTDMQQR
+931 
-946 LYDIAAEIIGNK
+946 
-958 DFGITNNLFYY
+958 
-969 GLTSITAI
+969 
-977 KLAVRINN
+977 
-985 VLGIAVQNRQLKE
+985 
-998 NNTIEKLASLLEA
+998 
-1011 QRGVE
+1011 
-1016 TVDFETLADYPLTQS
+1016 
-1031 QTGIY
+1031 
-1036 VECSANEGTTIYNI
+1036 
-1050 PYLLQLSPEVDV
+1050 
-1062 CKLEKALR
+1062 
-1070 QAVENHKE
+1070 
-1078 IKRHLTVNAEGEVR
+1078 
-1092 QKPMPNADIEI
+1092 
-1103 TRSKT
+1103 
-1108 DEATLLAD
+1108 
-1116 TSLLVKPY
+1116 
-1124 KLLDSNL
+1124 
-1131 YRFEIIETG
+1131 
-1140 CHPYLYLD
+1140 
-1148 FHHII
+1148 
-1153 SDGTSMNILVEDI
+1153 
-1166 NHIYNGESVEEEKID
+1166 
-1181 AFECAQLEE
+1181 
-1190 YERTTEAYTK
+1190 
-1200 AKAYYD
+1200 
-1206 SLFGDVEDIAGFA
+1206 
-1219 TDDLAVVPE
+1219 
-1228 EKIAWNTLNDDRQST
+1228 
-1243 SAIRDYCR
+1243 
-1251 KNAVTENAFFNAVFG
+1251 
-1266 FVLAKYNNASE
+1266 
-1277 AVFATIYNG
+1277 
-1286 RNDSRKM
+1286 
-1293 RTMDM
+1293 
-1298 MVKTM
+1298 
-1303 PCRFR
+1303 
-1308 MSDGSAVIDII
+1308 
-1319 RSQASQIEDLMANDL
+1319 
-1334 FSFAEANHNYG
+1334 
-1345 VTADTLLAYQGDS
+1345 
-1358 FGVKVLA
+1358 
-1365 GHPATAIPVSLNTAK
+1365 
-1380 ADITLQIFIN
+1380 
-1390 DGCLEYKAEYNP
+1390 
-1402 RKYSADTIENIL
+1402 
-1414 SSISETA
+1414 
-1421 HQFAVCKNIND
+1421 
-1432 VAMLDKR
+1432 
-1439 HAAVL
+1439 
-1444 DEFNRTE
+1444 
-1451 CDYDNTQT
+1451 
-1459 IPSLFRK
+1459 
-1466 AAAMYPDNDC
+1466 
-1476 VVYDGRHYSYKEVDT
+1476 
-1491 ISDNIAW
+1491 
-1498 MIHERGIGREQ
+1498 
-1509 VVSVLIPRCEY
+1509 
-1520 MAIASLGIVK
+1520 IVK

>member
-436 EYDNT
+436 E
-441 QTIPSLFRKAAAMY
+441 
-455 PDNDCVVYDGRH
+455 
-467 YSYKE
+467 
-472 VDELSDNIAWMIHE
+472 
-486 RGIGRE
+486 
-492 QVVSVLIPR
+492 
-501 CEYMAIAS
+501 
-509 LGIVKAGAAYQPL
+509 
-522 DPTYPEERLNF
+522 
-533 MMKDADARLLIC
+533 
-545 DRSLRAKVNE
+545 
-555 YQGDILYIDEIQA
+555 
-568 TVPRSFASGL
+568 
-578 PLSPLPSSLF
+578 
-588 ILLYTSGSTGTP
+588 
-600 KGCQIEQR
+600 
-608 NIVAFCH
+608 
-615 WYQREYQLTS
+615 
-625 ESRASAYASYGF
+625 
-637 DANMM
+637 
-642 DTWPALTIG
+642 
-651 ASVHII
+651 
-657 SEDLRMNL
+657 
-665 VALNDYFEHNGITH
+665 
-679 CLMTTQIGRQFATE
+679 
-693 IDNHSLLHLN
+693 
-703 VGGEKLVPCNPPKKY
+703 
-718 MLHNAY
+718 
-724 GPTEGTIVA
+724 
-733 TSFIVD
+733 
-739 RLYAN
+739 
-744 VPIGRPVDNMKA
+744 
-756 YVIDKQKHL
+756 
-765 LPVGAAGELCI
+765 
-776 SGPQISRGYLNRPEQ
+776 
-791 TAKAYEPNPFSNED
+791 
-805 GYERIYHTG
+805 
-814 DIVRWLPDG
+814 
-823 NIEFVGRKDAQ
+823 
-834 VKIRGFRIEL
+834 
-844 TEVEAVLREY
+844 
-854 PQIKDATVQAFDE
+854 
-867 PNGNGKFI
+867 
-875 CAYIVSDEKI
+875 
-885 DIQSLN
+885 
-891 SFIEE
+891 
-896 RKPPYMVPAVTMQI
+896 
-910 DKIPLNQNQKVNKR
+910 
-924 ALPKPER
+924 
-931 QAETYVMPQTDMQQR
+931 
-946 LYDIAAEIIGNK
+946 
-958 DFGITNNLFYY
+958 
-969 GLTSITAI
+969 
-977 KLAVRINN
+977 
-985 VLGIAVQNRQLKE
+985 
-998 NNTIEKLASLLEA
+998 
-1011 QRGVE
+1011 
-1016 TVDFETLADYPLTQS
+1016 
-1031 QTGIY
+1031 
-1036 VECSANEGTTIYNI
+1036 
-1050 PYLLQLSPEVDV
+1050 
-1062 CKLEKALR
+1062 
-1070 QAVENHKE
+1070 
-1078 IKRHLTVNAEGEVR
+1078 
-1092 QKPMPNADIEI
+1092 
-1103 TRSKT
+1103 
-1108 DEATLLAD
+1108 
-1116 TSLLVKPY
+1116 
-1124 KLLDSNL
+1124 
-1131 YRFEIIETG
+1131 
-1140 CHPYLYLD
+1140 
-1148 FHHII
+1148 
-1153 SDGTSMNILVEDI
+1153 
-1166 NHIYNGESVEEEKID
+1166 
-1181 AFECAQLEE
+1181 
-1190 YERTTEAYTK
+1190 
-1200 AKAYYD
+1200 
-1206 SLFGDVEDIAGFA
+1206 
-1219 TDDLAVVPE
+1219 
-1228 EKIAWNTLNDDRQST
+1228 
-1243 SAIRDYCR
+1243 
-1251 KNAVTENAFFNAVFG
+1251 
-1266 FVLAKYNNASE
+1266 
-1277 AVFATIYNG
+1277 
-1286 RNDSRKM
+1286 
-1293 RTMDM
+1293 
-1298 MVKTM
+1298 
-1303 PCRFR
+1303 
-1308 MSDGSAVIDII
+1308 
-1319 RSQASQIEDLMANDL
+1319 
-1334 FSFAEANHNYG
+1334 
-1345 VTADTLLAYQGDS
+1345 
-1358 FGVKVLA
+1358 
-1365 GHPATAIPVSLNTAK
+1365 
-1380 ADITLQIFIN
+1380 
-1390 DGCLEYKAEYNP
+1390 
-1402 RKYSADTIENIL
+1402 
-1414 SSISETA
+1414 
-1421 HQFAVCKNIND
+1421 
-1432 VAMLDKR
+1432 
-1439 HAAVL
+1439 
-1444 DEFNRTE
+1444 
-1451 CDYDNTQT
+1451 YDNTQT

>member
-455 PDNDCVVYDGRH
+455 PDNECVVYDGRI
-467 YSYKE
+467 YTYKE
-472 VDELSDNIAWMIHE
+472 VDAISDNIAWMIHE

-555 YQGDILYIDEIQA
+555 YEGDVVYTDEIQA

-600 KGCQIEQR
+600 KGCQIEHR

-703 VGGEKLVPCNPPKKY
+703 VGGEKLVPCNPPKNY

-776 SGPQISRGYLNRPEQ
+776 
-791 TAKAYEPNPFSNED
+791 
-805 GYERIYHTG
+805 
-814 DIVRWLPDG
+814 
-823 NIEFVGRKDAQ
+823 
-834 VKIRGFRIEL
+834 
-844 TEVEAVLREY
+844 
-854 PQIKDATVQAFDE
+854 
-867 PNGNGKFI
+867 
-875 CAYIVSDEKI
+875 
-885 DIQSLN
+885 
-891 SFIEE
+891 
-896 RKPPYMVPAVTMQI
+896 
-910 DKIPLNQNQKVNKR
+910 
-924 ALPKPER
+924 
-931 QAETYVMPQTDMQQR
+931 
-946 LYDIAAEIIGNK
+946 
-958 DFGITNNLFYY
+958 
-969 GLTSITAI
+969 
-977 KLAVRINN
+977 
-985 VLGIAVQNRQLKE
+985 
-998 NNTIEKLASLLEA
+998 
-1011 QRGVE
+1011 
-1016 TVDFETLADYPLTQS
+1016 
-1031 QTGIY
+1031 
-1036 VECSANEGTTIYNI
+1036 
-1050 PYLLQLSPEVDV
+1050 
-1062 CKLEKALR
+1062 
-1070 QAVENHKE
+1070 
-1078 IKRHLTVNAEGEVR
+1078 
-1092 QKPMPNADIEI
+1092 
-1103 TRSKT
+1103 
-1108 DEATLLAD
+1108 
-1116 TSLLVKPY
+1116 
-1124 KLLDSNL
+1124 
-1131 YRFEIIETG
+1131 
-1140 CHPYLYLD
+1140 
-1148 FHHII
+1148 
-1153 SDGTSMNILVEDI
+1153 
-1166 NHIYNGESVEEEKID
+1166 
-1181 AFECAQLEE
+1181 
-1190 YERTTEAYTK
+1190 
-1200 AKAYYD
+1200 
-1206 SLFGDVEDIAGFA
+1206 
-1219 TDDLAVVPE
+1219 
-1228 EKIAWNTLNDDRQST
+1228 
-1243 SAIRDYCR
+1243 
-1251 KNAVTENAFFNAVFG
+1251 
-1266 FVLAKYNNASE
+1266 
-1277 AVFATIYNG
+1277 
-1286 RNDSRKM
+1286 
-1293 RTMDM
+1293 
-1298 MVKTM
+1298 
-1303 PCRFR
+1303 
-1308 MSDGSAVIDII
+1308 
-1319 RSQASQIEDLMANDL
+1319 
-1334 FSFAEANHNYG
+1334 
-1345 VTADTLLAYQGDS
+1345 
-1358 FGVKVLA
+1358 
-1365 GHPATAIPVSLNTAK
+1365 
-1380 ADITLQIFIN
+1380 
-1390 DGCLEYKAEYNP
+1390 
-1402 RKYSADTIENIL
+1402 
-1414 SSISETA
+1414 
-1421 HQFAVCKNIND
+1421 
-1432 VAMLDKR
+1432 
-1439 HAAVL
+1439 
-1444 DEFNRTE
+1444 
-1451 CDYDNTQT
+1451 
-1459 IPSLFRK
+1459 
-1466 AAAMYPDNDC
+1466 
-1476 VVYDGRHYSYKEVDT
+1476 
-1491 ISDNIAW
+1491 
-1498 MIHERGIGREQ
+1498 
-1509 VVSVLIPRCEY
+1509 
-1520 MAIASLGIVK
+1520 
-1530 AGAAYQPLDPT
+1530 
-1541 YPEERLNFMMQDADA
+1541 
-1556 RLLICD
+1556 
-1562 RSLRPKV
+1562 
-1569 NEYQGDILYID
+1569 
-1580 EITTTASSPSA
+1580 
-1591 TVPRSFASG
+1591 
-1600 RLPLSPLPSSLFI
+1600 
-1613 LLYTSGSTGTP
+1613 
-1624 KGCQIEHRNIVA
+1624 
-1636 FCHWYQRYYNL
+1636 
-1647 HPAHKVAAYA
+1647 
-1657 SYGFDANMMDM
+1657 
-1668 YPAIT
+1668 
-1673 CGASTHI
+1673 
-1680 IPEEIRLDII
+1680 
-1690 ALNEYFEREGITHS
+1690 
-1704 FMTTQVGRMFATSV
+1704 
-1718 DNHSLFHLSIGGE
+1718 
-1731 KLVPCEVD
+1731 
-1739 KPYKFYNVYGPTE
+1739 
-1752 CTIFSTAYPMTSIKD
+1752 
-1767 NVPIGS
+1767 
-1773 PVDNMKAYVIDKQ
+1773 
-1786 KHLLPI
+1786 
-1792 GAPGELCL
+1792 

-1970 QKTICDIYSEVLGLE
+1970 QKTICDIYSEVLGME

-2215 VSTLSVG
+2215 VSTLSVS

-2277 VGNLMSRND
+2277 VGNLMSRNA

-2371 MVEDNVFQQHLM
+2371 MVEENVFQQHLM

-2429 WPITGHGYIHNA
+2429 WPITGDGYIHNA

>member
-486 RGIGRE
+486 RGIGQE

-545 DRSLRAKVNE
+545 DRSLRAKVTE

-568 TVPRSFASGL
+568 IVPRSFASGL

-776 SGPQISRGYLNRPEQ
+776 
-791 TAKAYEPNPFSNED
+791 
-805 GYERIYHTG
+805 
-814 DIVRWLPDG
+814 
-823 NIEFVGRKDAQ
+823 
-834 VKIRGFRIEL
+834 
-844 TEVEAVLREY
+844 
-854 PQIKDATVQAFDE
+854 
-867 PNGNGKFI
+867 
-875 CAYIVSDEKI
+875 
-885 DIQSLN
+885 
-891 SFIEE
+891 
-896 RKPPYMVPAVTMQI
+896 
-910 DKIPLNQNQKVNKR
+910 
-924 ALPKPER
+924 
-931 QAETYVMPQTDMQQR
+931 
-946 LYDIAAEIIGNK
+946 
-958 DFGITNNLFYY
+958 
-969 GLTSITAI
+969 
-977 KLAVRINN
+977 
-985 VLGIAVQNRQLKE
+985 
-998 NNTIEKLASLLEA
+998 
-1011 QRGVE
+1011 
-1016 TVDFETLADYPLTQS
+1016 
-1031 QTGIY
+1031 
-1036 VECSANEGTTIYNI
+1036 
-1050 PYLLQLSPEVDV
+1050 
-1062 CKLEKALR
+1062 
-1070 QAVENHKE
+1070 
-1078 IKRHLTVNAEGEVR
+1078 
-1092 QKPMPNADIEI
+1092 
-1103 TRSKT
+1103 
-1108 DEATLLAD
+1108 
-1116 TSLLVKPY
+1116 
-1124 KLLDSNL
+1124 
-1131 YRFEIIETG
+1131 
-1140 CHPYLYLD
+1140 
-1148 FHHII
+1148 
-1153 SDGTSMNILVEDI
+1153 
-1166 NHIYNGESVEEEKID
+1166 
-1181 AFECAQLEE
+1181 
-1190 YERTTEAYTK
+1190 
-1200 AKAYYD
+1200 
-1206 SLFGDVEDIAGFA
+1206 
-1219 TDDLAVVPE
+1219 
-1228 EKIAWNTLNDDRQST
+1228 
-1243 SAIRDYCR
+1243 
-1251 KNAVTENAFFNAVFG
+1251 
-1266 FVLAKYNNASE
+1266 
-1277 AVFATIYNG
+1277 
-1286 RNDSRKM
+1286 
-1293 RTMDM
+1293 
-1298 MVKTM
+1298 
-1303 PCRFR
+1303 
-1308 MSDGSAVIDII
+1308 
-1319 RSQASQIEDLMANDL
+1319 
-1334 FSFAEANHNYG
+1334 
-1345 VTADTLLAYQGDS
+1345 
-1358 FGVKVLA
+1358 
-1365 GHPATAIPVSLNTAK
+1365 
-1380 ADITLQIFIN
+1380 
-1390 DGCLEYKAEYNP
+1390 
-1402 RKYSADTIENIL
+1402 
-1414 SSISETA
+1414 
-1421 HQFAVCKNIND
+1421 
-1432 VAMLDKR
+1432 
-1439 HAAVL
+1439 
-1444 DEFNRTE
+1444 
-1451 CDYDNTQT
+1451 
-1459 IPSLFRK
+1459 
-1466 AAAMYPDNDC
+1466 
-1476 VVYDGRHYSYKEVDT
+1476 
-1491 ISDNIAW
+1491 
-1498 MIHERGIGREQ
+1498 
-1509 VVSVLIPRCEY
+1509 
-1520 MAIASLGIVK
+1520 
-1530 AGAAYQPLDPT
+1530 
-1541 YPEERLNFMMQDADA
+1541 
-1556 RLLICD
+1556 
-1562 RSLRPKV
+1562 
-1569 NEYQGDILYID
+1569 
-1580 EITTTASSPSA
+1580 
-1591 TVPRSFASG
+1591 
-1600 RLPLSPLPSSLFI
+1600 
-1613 LLYTSGSTGTP
+1613 
-1624 KGCQIEHRNIVA
+1624 
-1636 FCHWYQRYYNL
+1636 
-1647 HPAHKVAAYA
+1647 
-1657 SYGFDANMMDM
+1657 
-1668 YPAIT
+1668 
-1673 CGASTHI
+1673 
-1680 IPEEIRLDII
+1680 
-1690 ALNEYFEREGITHS
+1690 
-1704 FMTTQVGRMFATSV
+1704 
-1718 DNHSLFHLSIGGE
+1718 
-1731 KLVPCEVD
+1731 
-1739 KPYKFYNVYGPTE
+1739 
-1752 CTIFSTAYPMTSIKD
+1752 
-1767 NVPIGS
+1767 
-1773 PVDNMKAYVIDKQ
+1773 
-1786 KHLLPI
+1786 
-1792 GAPGELCL
+1792 

>member
-263 FNTREKDMRQ
+263 FNTRDKNMKQ

-472 VDELSDNIAWMIHE
+472 VDEL
-486 RGIGRE
+486 
-492 QVVSVLIPR
+492 
-501 CEYMAIAS
+501 
-509 LGIVKAGAAYQPL
+509 
-522 DPTYPEERLNF
+522 
-533 MMKDADARLLIC
+533 
-545 DRSLRAKVNE
+545 
-555 YQGDILYIDEIQA
+555 
-568 TVPRSFASGL
+568 
-578 PLSPLPSSLF
+578 
-588 ILLYTSGSTGTP
+588 
-600 KGCQIEQR
+600 
-608 NIVAFCH
+608 
-615 WYQREYQLTS
+615 
-625 ESRASAYASYGF
+625 
-637 DANMM
+637 
-642 DTWPALTIG
+642 
-651 ASVHII
+651 
-657 SEDLRMNL
+657 
-665 VALNDYFEHNGITH
+665 
-679 CLMTTQIGRQFATE
+679 
-693 IDNHSLLHLN
+693 
-703 VGGEKLVPCNPPKKY
+703 
-718 MLHNAY
+718 
-724 GPTEGTIVA
+724 
-733 TSFIVD
+733 
-739 RLYAN
+739 
-744 VPIGRPVDNMKA
+744 
-756 YVIDKQKHL
+756 
-765 LPVGAAGELCI
+765 
-776 SGPQISRGYLNRPEQ
+776 
-791 TAKAYEPNPFSNED
+791 
-805 GYERIYHTG
+805 
-814 DIVRWLPDG
+814 
-823 NIEFVGRKDAQ
+823 
-834 VKIRGFRIEL
+834 
-844 TEVEAVLREY
+844 
-854 PQIKDATVQAFDE
+854 
-867 PNGNGKFI
+867 
-875 CAYIVSDEKI
+875 
-885 DIQSLN
+885 
-891 SFIEE
+891 
-896 RKPPYMVPAVTMQI
+896 
-910 DKIPLNQNQKVNKR
+910 
-924 ALPKPER
+924 
-931 QAETYVMPQTDMQQR
+931 
-946 LYDIAAEIIGNK
+946 
-958 DFGITNNLFYY
+958 
-969 GLTSITAI
+969 
-977 KLAVRINN
+977 
-985 VLGIAVQNRQLKE
+985 
-998 NNTIEKLASLLEA
+998 
-1011 QRGVE
+1011 
-1016 TVDFETLADYPLTQS
+1016 
-1031 QTGIY
+1031 
-1036 VECSANEGTTIYNI
+1036 
-1050 PYLLQLSPEVDV
+1050 
-1062 CKLEKALR
+1062 
-1070 QAVENHKE
+1070 
-1078 IKRHLTVNAEGEVR
+1078 
-1092 QKPMPNADIEI
+1092 
-1103 TRSKT
+1103 
-1108 DEATLLAD
+1108 
-1116 TSLLVKPY
+1116 
-1124 KLLDSNL
+1124 
-1131 YRFEIIETG
+1131 
-1140 CHPYLYLD
+1140 
-1148 FHHII
+1148 
-1153 SDGTSMNILVEDI
+1153 
-1166 NHIYNGESVEEEKID
+1166 
-1181 AFECAQLEE
+1181 
-1190 YERTTEAYTK
+1190 
-1200 AKAYYD
+1200 
-1206 SLFGDVEDIAGFA
+1206 
-1219 TDDLAVVPE
+1219 
-1228 EKIAWNTLNDDRQST
+1228 
-1243 SAIRDYCR
+1243 
-1251 KNAVTENAFFNAVFG
+1251 
-1266 FVLAKYNNASE
+1266 
-1277 AVFATIYNG
+1277 
-1286 RNDSRKM
+1286 
-1293 RTMDM
+1293 
-1298 MVKTM
+1298 
-1303 PCRFR
+1303 
-1308 MSDGSAVIDII
+1308 
-1319 RSQASQIEDLMANDL
+1319 
-1334 FSFAEANHNYG
+1334 
-1345 VTADTLLAYQGDS
+1345 
-1358 FGVKVLA
+1358 
-1365 GHPATAIPVSLNTAK
+1365 
-1380 ADITLQIFIN
+1380 
-1390 DGCLEYKAEYNP
+1390 
-1402 RKYSADTIENIL
+1402 
-1414 SSISETA
+1414 
-1421 HQFAVCKNIND
+1421 
-1432 VAMLDKR
+1432 
-1439 HAAVL
+1439 
-1444 DEFNRTE
+1444 
-1451 CDYDNTQT
+1451 
-1459 IPSLFRK
+1459 
-1466 AAAMYPDNDC
+1466 
-1476 VVYDGRHYSYKEVDT
+1476 
-1491 ISDNIAW
+1491 SDNIAW

-1819 YEPNPFSNEDGYERI
+1819 YEHNPFSNDEGYDRI

-1855 DAQVKIRGFRI
+1855 DAQVKIRGFLI

>member
-1 MNSIEFFAL
+1 
-10 SQAQLRLIP
+10 
-19 SEIQDPGTTAYTISK
+19 
-34 RYVFSDIATDDL
+34 
-46 VQRIA
+46 
-51 NAISSAMRIR
+51 
-61 LHQNDDGDVVQ
+61 
-72 YVGEAPIVDI
+72 
-82 IDMSEASESDIE
+82 
-94 SMRNER
+94 
-100 LYAVFPEIFDV
+100 
-111 PLVKL
+111 
-116 TLMVLPEGRHEL
+116 
-128 LAVFHHAIADGTTT
+128 
-142 IHFGERIESASAYD
+142 
-156 NGEYRSYVE
+156 
-165 AEYDYLNSEACKA
+165 
-178 DVEWWAN
+178 
-185 ALELYSDSIVNDLP
+185 
-199 LAEGEGCLADTIDI
+199 
-213 RFTADE
+213 
-219 TAAIN
+219 
-224 NAIGKI
+224 
-230 SGQRISPFVFTSAM
+230 M

-320 NELTRRGRDVESII
+320 DELTRRGRDVESII

-486 RGIGRE
+486 RGIGQE

-533 MMKDADARLLIC
+533 MMQDADARLLIC
-545 DRSLRAKVNE
+545 DRSLRPKVNE
-555 YQGDILYIDEIQA
+555 YQGDIVYIDEITTTASSPSA
-568 TVPRSFASGL
+568 TVPRSFASGRL

-600 KGCQIEQR
+600 KGCQIEHR

-703 VGGEKLVPCNPPKKY
+703 VGGEKLVPCSPPKNFT
-718 MLHNAY
+718 LHNAY

-733 TSFIVD
+733 TSFAVD

-756 YVIDKQKHL
+756 YIIDKHKHL
-765 LPVGAAGELCI
+765 LPIGAAGELCI
-776 SGPQISRGYLNRPEQ
+776 
-791 TAKAYEPNPFSNED
+791 
-805 GYERIYHTG
+805 
-814 DIVRWLPDG
+814 
-823 NIEFVGRKDAQ
+823 
-834 VKIRGFRIEL
+834 
-844 TEVEAVLREY
+844 
-854 PQIKDATVQAFDE
+854 
-867 PNGNGKFI
+867 
-875 CAYIVSDEKI
+875 
-885 DIQSLN
+885 
-891 SFIEE
+891 
-896 RKPPYMVPAVTMQI
+896 
-910 DKIPLNQNQKVNKR
+910 
-924 ALPKPER
+924 
-931 QAETYVMPQTDMQQR
+931 
-946 LYDIAAEIIGNK
+946 
-958 DFGITNNLFYY
+958 
-969 GLTSITAI
+969 
-977 KLAVRINN
+977 
-985 VLGIAVQNRQLKE
+985 
-998 NNTIEKLASLLEA
+998 
-1011 QRGVE
+1011 
-1016 TVDFETLADYPLTQS
+1016 
-1031 QTGIY
+1031 
-1036 VECSANEGTTIYNI
+1036 
-1050 PYLLQLSPEVDV
+1050 
-1062 CKLEKALR
+1062 
-1070 QAVENHKE
+1070 
-1078 IKRHLTVNAEGEVR
+1078 
-1092 QKPMPNADIEI
+1092 
-1103 TRSKT
+1103 
-1108 DEATLLAD
+1108 
-1116 TSLLVKPY
+1116 
-1124 KLLDSNL
+1124 
-1131 YRFEIIETG
+1131 
-1140 CHPYLYLD
+1140 
-1148 FHHII
+1148 
-1153 SDGTSMNILVEDI
+1153 
-1166 NHIYNGESVEEEKID
+1166 
-1181 AFECAQLEE
+1181 
-1190 YERTTEAYTK
+1190 
-1200 AKAYYD
+1200 
-1206 SLFGDVEDIAGFA
+1206 
-1219 TDDLAVVPE
+1219 
-1228 EKIAWNTLNDDRQST
+1228 
-1243 SAIRDYCR
+1243 
-1251 KNAVTENAFFNAVFG
+1251 
-1266 FVLAKYNNASE
+1266 
-1277 AVFATIYNG
+1277 
-1286 RNDSRKM
+1286 
-1293 RTMDM
+1293 
-1298 MVKTM
+1298 
-1303 PCRFR
+1303 
-1308 MSDGSAVIDII
+1308 
-1319 RSQASQIEDLMANDL
+1319 
-1334 FSFAEANHNYG
+1334 
-1345 VTADTLLAYQGDS
+1345 
-1358 FGVKVLA
+1358 
-1365 GHPATAIPVSLNTAK
+1365 
-1380 ADITLQIFIN
+1380 
-1390 DGCLEYKAEYNP
+1390 
-1402 RKYSADTIENIL
+1402 
-1414 SSISETA
+1414 
-1421 HQFAVCKNIND
+1421 
-1432 VAMLDKR
+1432 
-1439 HAAVL
+1439 
-1444 DEFNRTE
+1444 
-1451 CDYDNTQT
+1451 
-1459 IPSLFRK
+1459 
-1466 AAAMYPDNDC
+1466 
-1476 VVYDGRHYSYKEVDT
+1476 
-1491 ISDNIAW
+1491 
-1498 MIHERGIGREQ
+1498 
-1509 VVSVLIPRCEY
+1509 
-1520 MAIASLGIVK
+1520 
-1530 AGAAYQPLDPT
+1530 
-1541 YPEERLNFMMQDADA
+1541 
-1556 RLLICD
+1556 
-1562 RSLRPKV
+1562 
-1569 NEYQGDILYID
+1569 
-1580 EITTTASSPSA
+1580 
-1591 TVPRSFASG
+1591 
-1600 RLPLSPLPSSLFI
+1600 
-1613 LLYTSGSTGTP
+1613 
-1624 KGCQIEHRNIVA
+1624 
-1636 FCHWYQRYYNL
+1636 
-1647 HPAHKVAAYA
+1647 
-1657 SYGFDANMMDM
+1657 
-1668 YPAIT
+1668 
-1673 CGASTHI
+1673 
-1680 IPEEIRLDII
+1680 
-1690 ALNEYFEREGITHS
+1690 
-1704 FMTTQVGRMFATSV
+1704 
-1718 DNHSLFHLSIGGE
+1718 
-1731 KLVPCEVD
+1731 
-1739 KPYKFYNVYGPTE
+1739 
-1752 CTIFSTAYPMTSIKD
+1752 
-1767 NVPIGS
+1767 
-1773 PVDNMKAYVIDKQ
+1773 
-1786 KHLLPI
+1786 
-1792 GAPGELCL
+1792 

-1970 QKTICDIYSEVLGLE
+1970 QKTICDIYSEVLGME

-2003 IKVAM
+2003 TKVAM

-2043 ASSSVEV
+2043 ASSSVVV

>member
-165 AEYDYLNSEACKA
+165 AEQDYINSEACKA

-185 ALELYSDSIVNDLP
+185 ALELYSDSIVNDLT

-486 RGIGRE
+486 RGIGQE

-509 LGIVKAGAAYQPL
+509 LA
-522 DPTYPEERLNF
+522 
-533 MMKDADARLLIC
+533 
-545 DRSLRAKVNE
+545 
-555 YQGDILYIDEIQA
+555 
-568 TVPRSFASGL
+568 
-578 PLSPLPSSLF
+578 
-588 ILLYTSGSTGTP
+588 
-600 KGCQIEQR
+600 
-608 NIVAFCH
+608 
-615 WYQREYQLTS
+615 
-625 ESRASAYASYGF
+625 
-637 DANMM
+637 
-642 DTWPALTIG
+642 
-651 ASVHII
+651 
-657 SEDLRMNL
+657 
-665 VALNDYFEHNGITH
+665 
-679 CLMTTQIGRQFATE
+679 
-693 IDNHSLLHLN
+693 
-703 VGGEKLVPCNPPKKY
+703 
-718 MLHNAY
+718 
-724 GPTEGTIVA
+724 
-733 TSFIVD
+733 
-739 RLYAN
+739 
-744 VPIGRPVDNMKA
+744 
-756 YVIDKQKHL
+756 
-765 LPVGAAGELCI
+765 
-776 SGPQISRGYLNRPEQ
+776 
-791 TAKAYEPNPFSNED
+791 
-805 GYERIYHTG
+805 
-814 DIVRWLPDG
+814 
-823 NIEFVGRKDAQ
+823 
-834 VKIRGFRIEL
+834 
-844 TEVEAVLREY
+844 
-854 PQIKDATVQAFDE
+854 
-867 PNGNGKFI
+867 
-875 CAYIVSDEKI
+875 
-885 DIQSLN
+885 
-891 SFIEE
+891 
-896 RKPPYMVPAVTMQI
+896 
-910 DKIPLNQNQKVNKR
+910 
-924 ALPKPER
+924 
-931 QAETYVMPQTDMQQR
+931 
-946 LYDIAAEIIGNK
+946 
-958 DFGITNNLFYY
+958 
-969 GLTSITAI
+969 
-977 KLAVRINN
+977 
-985 VLGIAVQNRQLKE
+985 
-998 NNTIEKLASLLEA
+998 
-1011 QRGVE
+1011 
-1016 TVDFETLADYPLTQS
+1016 
-1031 QTGIY
+1031 
-1036 VECSANEGTTIYNI
+1036 
-1050 PYLLQLSPEVDV
+1050 
-1062 CKLEKALR
+1062 
-1070 QAVENHKE
+1070 
-1078 IKRHLTVNAEGEVR
+1078 
-1092 QKPMPNADIEI
+1092 
-1103 TRSKT
+1103 
-1108 DEATLLAD
+1108 
-1116 TSLLVKPY
+1116 
-1124 KLLDSNL
+1124 
-1131 YRFEIIETG
+1131 
-1140 CHPYLYLD
+1140 
-1148 FHHII
+1148 
-1153 SDGTSMNILVEDI
+1153 
-1166 NHIYNGESVEEEKID
+1166 
-1181 AFECAQLEE
+1181 
-1190 YERTTEAYTK
+1190 
-1200 AKAYYD
+1200 
-1206 SLFGDVEDIAGFA
+1206 
-1219 TDDLAVVPE
+1219 
-1228 EKIAWNTLNDDRQST
+1228 
-1243 SAIRDYCR
+1243 
-1251 KNAVTENAFFNAVFG
+1251 
-1266 FVLAKYNNASE
+1266 
-1277 AVFATIYNG
+1277 
-1286 RNDSRKM
+1286 
-1293 RTMDM
+1293 
-1298 MVKTM
+1298 
-1303 PCRFR
+1303 
-1308 MSDGSAVIDII
+1308 
-1319 RSQASQIEDLMANDL
+1319 
-1334 FSFAEANHNYG
+1334 
-1345 VTADTLLAYQGDS
+1345 
-1358 FGVKVLA
+1358 
-1365 GHPATAIPVSLNTAK
+1365 
-1380 ADITLQIFIN
+1380 
-1390 DGCLEYKAEYNP
+1390 
-1402 RKYSADTIENIL
+1402 
-1414 SSISETA
+1414 
-1421 HQFAVCKNIND
+1421 
-1432 VAMLDKR
+1432 
-1439 HAAVL
+1439 
-1444 DEFNRTE
+1444 
-1451 CDYDNTQT
+1451 
-1459 IPSLFRK
+1459 
-1466 AAAMYPDNDC
+1466 
-1476 VVYDGRHYSYKEVDT
+1476 
-1491 ISDNIAW
+1491 
-1498 MIHERGIGREQ
+1498 
-1509 VVSVLIPRCEY
+1509 
-1520 MAIASLGIVK
+1520 IVK

>member
-486 RGIGRE
+486 RGIGQE

-509 LGIVKAGAAYQPL
+509 LA
-522 DPTYPEERLNF
+522 
-533 MMKDADARLLIC
+533 
-545 DRSLRAKVNE
+545 
-555 YQGDILYIDEIQA
+555 
-568 TVPRSFASGL
+568 
-578 PLSPLPSSLF
+578 
-588 ILLYTSGSTGTP
+588 
-600 KGCQIEQR
+600 
-608 NIVAFCH
+608 
-615 WYQREYQLTS
+615 
-625 ESRASAYASYGF
+625 
-637 DANMM
+637 
-642 DTWPALTIG
+642 
-651 ASVHII
+651 
-657 SEDLRMNL
+657 
-665 VALNDYFEHNGITH
+665 
-679 CLMTTQIGRQFATE
+679 
-693 IDNHSLLHLN
+693 
-703 VGGEKLVPCNPPKKY
+703 
-718 MLHNAY
+718 
-724 GPTEGTIVA
+724 
-733 TSFIVD
+733 
-739 RLYAN
+739 
-744 VPIGRPVDNMKA
+744 
-756 YVIDKQKHL
+756 
-765 LPVGAAGELCI
+765 
-776 SGPQISRGYLNRPEQ
+776 
-791 TAKAYEPNPFSNED
+791 
-805 GYERIYHTG
+805 
-814 DIVRWLPDG
+814 
-823 NIEFVGRKDAQ
+823 
-834 VKIRGFRIEL
+834 
-844 TEVEAVLREY
+844 
-854 PQIKDATVQAFDE
+854 
-867 PNGNGKFI
+867 
-875 CAYIVSDEKI
+875 
-885 DIQSLN
+885 
-891 SFIEE
+891 
-896 RKPPYMVPAVTMQI
+896 
-910 DKIPLNQNQKVNKR
+910 
-924 ALPKPER
+924 
-931 QAETYVMPQTDMQQR
+931 
-946 LYDIAAEIIGNK
+946 
-958 DFGITNNLFYY
+958 
-969 GLTSITAI
+969 
-977 KLAVRINN
+977 
-985 VLGIAVQNRQLKE
+985 
-998 NNTIEKLASLLEA
+998 
-1011 QRGVE
+1011 
-1016 TVDFETLADYPLTQS
+1016 
-1031 QTGIY
+1031 
-1036 VECSANEGTTIYNI
+1036 
-1050 PYLLQLSPEVDV
+1050 
-1062 CKLEKALR
+1062 
-1070 QAVENHKE
+1070 
-1078 IKRHLTVNAEGEVR
+1078 
-1092 QKPMPNADIEI
+1092 
-1103 TRSKT
+1103 
-1108 DEATLLAD
+1108 
-1116 TSLLVKPY
+1116 
-1124 KLLDSNL
+1124 
-1131 YRFEIIETG
+1131 
-1140 CHPYLYLD
+1140 
-1148 FHHII
+1148 
-1153 SDGTSMNILVEDI
+1153 
-1166 NHIYNGESVEEEKID
+1166 
-1181 AFECAQLEE
+1181 
-1190 YERTTEAYTK
+1190 
-1200 AKAYYD
+1200 
-1206 SLFGDVEDIAGFA
+1206 
-1219 TDDLAVVPE
+1219 
-1228 EKIAWNTLNDDRQST
+1228 
-1243 SAIRDYCR
+1243 
-1251 KNAVTENAFFNAVFG
+1251 
-1266 FVLAKYNNASE
+1266 
-1277 AVFATIYNG
+1277 
-1286 RNDSRKM
+1286 
-1293 RTMDM
+1293 
-1298 MVKTM
+1298 
-1303 PCRFR
+1303 
-1308 MSDGSAVIDII
+1308 
-1319 RSQASQIEDLMANDL
+1319 
-1334 FSFAEANHNYG
+1334 
-1345 VTADTLLAYQGDS
+1345 
-1358 FGVKVLA
+1358 
-1365 GHPATAIPVSLNTAK
+1365 
-1380 ADITLQIFIN
+1380 
-1390 DGCLEYKAEYNP
+1390 
-1402 RKYSADTIENIL
+1402 
-1414 SSISETA
+1414 
-1421 HQFAVCKNIND
+1421 
-1432 VAMLDKR
+1432 
-1439 HAAVL
+1439 
-1444 DEFNRTE
+1444 
-1451 CDYDNTQT
+1451 
-1459 IPSLFRK
+1459 
-1466 AAAMYPDNDC
+1466 
-1476 VVYDGRHYSYKEVDT
+1476 
-1491 ISDNIAW
+1491 
-1498 MIHERGIGREQ
+1498 
-1509 VVSVLIPRCEY
+1509 
-1520 MAIASLGIVK
+1520 IVK

-1866 ELTEVEAVVREY
+1866 ELTEVEAVLREY

>member
-142 IHFGERIESASAYD
+142 IHFGERIENASTYD

-165 AEYDYLNSEACKA
+165 AEQDYINSEACKA

-185 ALELYSDSIVNDLP
+185 ALELYSDSIVNDLT

-486 RGIGRE
+486 RGIGQE

-509 LGIVKAGAAYQPL
+509 LA
-522 DPTYPEERLNF
+522 
-533 MMKDADARLLIC
+533 
-545 DRSLRAKVNE
+545 
-555 YQGDILYIDEIQA
+555 
-568 TVPRSFASGL
+568 
-578 PLSPLPSSLF
+578 
-588 ILLYTSGSTGTP
+588 
-600 KGCQIEQR
+600 
-608 NIVAFCH
+608 
-615 WYQREYQLTS
+615 
-625 ESRASAYASYGF
+625 
-637 DANMM
+637 
-642 DTWPALTIG
+642 
-651 ASVHII
+651 
-657 SEDLRMNL
+657 
-665 VALNDYFEHNGITH
+665 
-679 CLMTTQIGRQFATE
+679 
-693 IDNHSLLHLN
+693 
-703 VGGEKLVPCNPPKKY
+703 
-718 MLHNAY
+718 
-724 GPTEGTIVA
+724 
-733 TSFIVD
+733 
-739 RLYAN
+739 
-744 VPIGRPVDNMKA
+744 
-756 YVIDKQKHL
+756 
-765 LPVGAAGELCI
+765 
-776 SGPQISRGYLNRPEQ
+776 
-791 TAKAYEPNPFSNED
+791 
-805 GYERIYHTG
+805 
-814 DIVRWLPDG
+814 
-823 NIEFVGRKDAQ
+823 
-834 VKIRGFRIEL
+834 
-844 TEVEAVLREY
+844 
-854 PQIKDATVQAFDE
+854 
-867 PNGNGKFI
+867 
-875 CAYIVSDEKI
+875 
-885 DIQSLN
+885 
-891 SFIEE
+891 
-896 RKPPYMVPAVTMQI
+896 
-910 DKIPLNQNQKVNKR
+910 
-924 ALPKPER
+924 
-931 QAETYVMPQTDMQQR
+931 
-946 LYDIAAEIIGNK
+946 
-958 DFGITNNLFYY
+958 
-969 GLTSITAI
+969 
-977 KLAVRINN
+977 
-985 VLGIAVQNRQLKE
+985 
-998 NNTIEKLASLLEA
+998 
-1011 QRGVE
+1011 
-1016 TVDFETLADYPLTQS
+1016 
-1031 QTGIY
+1031 
-1036 VECSANEGTTIYNI
+1036 
-1050 PYLLQLSPEVDV
+1050 
-1062 CKLEKALR
+1062 
-1070 QAVENHKE
+1070 
-1078 IKRHLTVNAEGEVR
+1078 
-1092 QKPMPNADIEI
+1092 
-1103 TRSKT
+1103 
-1108 DEATLLAD
+1108 
-1116 TSLLVKPY
+1116 
-1124 KLLDSNL
+1124 
-1131 YRFEIIETG
+1131 
-1140 CHPYLYLD
+1140 
-1148 FHHII
+1148 
-1153 SDGTSMNILVEDI
+1153 
-1166 NHIYNGESVEEEKID
+1166 
-1181 AFECAQLEE
+1181 
-1190 YERTTEAYTK
+1190 
-1200 AKAYYD
+1200 
-1206 SLFGDVEDIAGFA
+1206 
-1219 TDDLAVVPE
+1219 
-1228 EKIAWNTLNDDRQST
+1228 
-1243 SAIRDYCR
+1243 
-1251 KNAVTENAFFNAVFG
+1251 
-1266 FVLAKYNNASE
+1266 
-1277 AVFATIYNG
+1277 
-1286 RNDSRKM
+1286 
-1293 RTMDM
+1293 
-1298 MVKTM
+1298 
-1303 PCRFR
+1303 
-1308 MSDGSAVIDII
+1308 
-1319 RSQASQIEDLMANDL
+1319 
-1334 FSFAEANHNYG
+1334 
-1345 VTADTLLAYQGDS
+1345 
-1358 FGVKVLA
+1358 
-1365 GHPATAIPVSLNTAK
+1365 
-1380 ADITLQIFIN
+1380 
-1390 DGCLEYKAEYNP
+1390 
-1402 RKYSADTIENIL
+1402 
-1414 SSISETA
+1414 
-1421 HQFAVCKNIND
+1421 
-1432 VAMLDKR
+1432 
-1439 HAAVL
+1439 
-1444 DEFNRTE
+1444 
-1451 CDYDNTQT
+1451 
-1459 IPSLFRK
+1459 
-1466 AAAMYPDNDC
+1466 
-1476 VVYDGRHYSYKEVDT
+1476 
-1491 ISDNIAW
+1491 
-1498 MIHERGIGREQ
+1498 
-1509 VVSVLIPRCEY
+1509 
-1520 MAIASLGIVK
+1520 IVK

-1819 YEPNPFSNEDGYERI
+1819 YEPNPFSNEAGYERI

>member
-1 MNSIEFFAL
+1 MSSVEYFAL
-10 SQAQLRLIP
+10 SQAQLRLIL
-19 SEIQDPGTTAYTISK
+19 SEIQNPGTTAYTISK
-34 RYVFSDIATDDL
+34 RYVFNDIATDAL

-51 NAISSAMRIR
+51 NAISSAMRLR

-72 YVGEAPIVDI
+72 YVEEAPVVDI

-116 TLMVLPEGRHEL
+116 TLMLLPEGRHEL

-455 PDNDCVVYDGRH
+455 PDNECVVYDGRI
-467 YSYKE
+467 YTYKE
-472 VDELSDNIAWMIHE
+472 VDAISDNIAWMIHE

-555 YQGDILYIDEIQA
+555 YEGDVVYTDEIQA

-600 KGCQIEQR
+600 KGCQIEHR

-703 VGGEKLVPCNPPKKY
+703 VGGEKLVPCNPPKNY

-776 SGPQISRGYLNRPEQ
+776 
-791 TAKAYEPNPFSNED
+791 
-805 GYERIYHTG
+805 
-814 DIVRWLPDG
+814 
-823 NIEFVGRKDAQ
+823 
-834 VKIRGFRIEL
+834 
-844 TEVEAVLREY
+844 
-854 PQIKDATVQAFDE
+854 
-867 PNGNGKFI
+867 
-875 CAYIVSDEKI
+875 
-885 DIQSLN
+885 
-891 SFIEE
+891 
-896 RKPPYMVPAVTMQI
+896 
-910 DKIPLNQNQKVNKR
+910 
-924 ALPKPER
+924 
-931 QAETYVMPQTDMQQR
+931 
-946 LYDIAAEIIGNK
+946 
-958 DFGITNNLFYY
+958 
-969 GLTSITAI
+969 
-977 KLAVRINN
+977 
-985 VLGIAVQNRQLKE
+985 
-998 NNTIEKLASLLEA
+998 
-1011 QRGVE
+1011 
-1016 TVDFETLADYPLTQS
+1016 
-1031 QTGIY
+1031 
-1036 VECSANEGTTIYNI
+1036 
-1050 PYLLQLSPEVDV
+1050 
-1062 CKLEKALR
+1062 
-1070 QAVENHKE
+1070 
-1078 IKRHLTVNAEGEVR
+1078 
-1092 QKPMPNADIEI
+1092 
-1103 TRSKT
+1103 
-1108 DEATLLAD
+1108 
-1116 TSLLVKPY
+1116 
-1124 KLLDSNL
+1124 
-1131 YRFEIIETG
+1131 
-1140 CHPYLYLD
+1140 
-1148 FHHII
+1148 
-1153 SDGTSMNILVEDI
+1153 
-1166 NHIYNGESVEEEKID
+1166 
-1181 AFECAQLEE
+1181 
-1190 YERTTEAYTK
+1190 
-1200 AKAYYD
+1200 
-1206 SLFGDVEDIAGFA
+1206 
-1219 TDDLAVVPE
+1219 
-1228 EKIAWNTLNDDRQST
+1228 
-1243 SAIRDYCR
+1243 
-1251 KNAVTENAFFNAVFG
+1251 
-1266 FVLAKYNNASE
+1266 
-1277 AVFATIYNG
+1277 
-1286 RNDSRKM
+1286 
-1293 RTMDM
+1293 
-1298 MVKTM
+1298 
-1303 PCRFR
+1303 
-1308 MSDGSAVIDII
+1308 
-1319 RSQASQIEDLMANDL
+1319 
-1334 FSFAEANHNYG
+1334 
-1345 VTADTLLAYQGDS
+1345 
-1358 FGVKVLA
+1358 
-1365 GHPATAIPVSLNTAK
+1365 
-1380 ADITLQIFIN
+1380 
-1390 DGCLEYKAEYNP
+1390 
-1402 RKYSADTIENIL
+1402 
-1414 SSISETA
+1414 
-1421 HQFAVCKNIND
+1421 
-1432 VAMLDKR
+1432 
-1439 HAAVL
+1439 
-1444 DEFNRTE
+1444 
-1451 CDYDNTQT
+1451 
-1459 IPSLFRK
+1459 
-1466 AAAMYPDNDC
+1466 
-1476 VVYDGRHYSYKEVDT
+1476 
-1491 ISDNIAW
+1491 
-1498 MIHERGIGREQ
+1498 
-1509 VVSVLIPRCEY
+1509 
-1520 MAIASLGIVK
+1520 
-1530 AGAAYQPLDPT
+1530 
-1541 YPEERLNFMMQDADA
+1541 
-1556 RLLICD
+1556 
-1562 RSLRPKV
+1562 
-1569 NEYQGDILYID
+1569 
-1580 EITTTASSPSA
+1580 
-1591 TVPRSFASG
+1591 
-1600 RLPLSPLPSSLFI
+1600 
-1613 LLYTSGSTGTP
+1613 
-1624 KGCQIEHRNIVA
+1624 
-1636 FCHWYQRYYNL
+1636 
-1647 HPAHKVAAYA
+1647 
-1657 SYGFDANMMDM
+1657 
-1668 YPAIT
+1668 
-1673 CGASTHI
+1673 
-1680 IPEEIRLDII
+1680 
-1690 ALNEYFEREGITHS
+1690 
-1704 FMTTQVGRMFATSV
+1704 
-1718 DNHSLFHLSIGGE
+1718 
-1731 KLVPCEVD
+1731 
-1739 KPYKFYNVYGPTE
+1739 
-1752 CTIFSTAYPMTSIKD
+1752 
-1767 NVPIGS
+1767 
-1773 PVDNMKAYVIDKQ
+1773 
-1786 KHLLPI
+1786 
-1792 GAPGELCL
+1792 

-2114 VYCLVRKGSFD
+2114 VYCLVRKGGFD

-2215 VSTLSVG
+2215 VSTLSVS

-2277 VGNLMSRND
+2277 VGNLMSRNA

-2371 MVEDNVFQQHLM
+2371 MVEENVFQQHLM

-2429 WPITGHGYIHNA
+2429 WPITGDGYIHNA

>member
-263 FNTREKDMRQ
+263 FNTRDKNMKQ

-486 RGIGRE
+486 RGIGQE

-509 LGIVKAGAAYQPL
+509 LA
-522 DPTYPEERLNF
+522 
-533 MMKDADARLLIC
+533 
-545 DRSLRAKVNE
+545 
-555 YQGDILYIDEIQA
+555 
-568 TVPRSFASGL
+568 
-578 PLSPLPSSLF
+578 
-588 ILLYTSGSTGTP
+588 
-600 KGCQIEQR
+600 
-608 NIVAFCH
+608 
-615 WYQREYQLTS
+615 
-625 ESRASAYASYGF
+625 
-637 DANMM
+637 
-642 DTWPALTIG
+642 
-651 ASVHII
+651 
-657 SEDLRMNL
+657 
-665 VALNDYFEHNGITH
+665 
-679 CLMTTQIGRQFATE
+679 
-693 IDNHSLLHLN
+693 
-703 VGGEKLVPCNPPKKY
+703 
-718 MLHNAY
+718 
-724 GPTEGTIVA
+724 
-733 TSFIVD
+733 
-739 RLYAN
+739 
-744 VPIGRPVDNMKA
+744 
-756 YVIDKQKHL
+756 
-765 LPVGAAGELCI
+765 
-776 SGPQISRGYLNRPEQ
+776 
-791 TAKAYEPNPFSNED
+791 
-805 GYERIYHTG
+805 
-814 DIVRWLPDG
+814 
-823 NIEFVGRKDAQ
+823 
-834 VKIRGFRIEL
+834 
-844 TEVEAVLREY
+844 
-854 PQIKDATVQAFDE
+854 
-867 PNGNGKFI
+867 
-875 CAYIVSDEKI
+875 
-885 DIQSLN
+885 
-891 SFIEE
+891 
-896 RKPPYMVPAVTMQI
+896 
-910 DKIPLNQNQKVNKR
+910 
-924 ALPKPER
+924 
-931 QAETYVMPQTDMQQR
+931 
-946 LYDIAAEIIGNK
+946 
-958 DFGITNNLFYY
+958 
-969 GLTSITAI
+969 
-977 KLAVRINN
+977 
-985 VLGIAVQNRQLKE
+985 
-998 NNTIEKLASLLEA
+998 
-1011 QRGVE
+1011 
-1016 TVDFETLADYPLTQS
+1016 
-1031 QTGIY
+1031 
-1036 VECSANEGTTIYNI
+1036 
-1050 PYLLQLSPEVDV
+1050 
-1062 CKLEKALR
+1062 
-1070 QAVENHKE
+1070 
-1078 IKRHLTVNAEGEVR
+1078 
-1092 QKPMPNADIEI
+1092 
-1103 TRSKT
+1103 
-1108 DEATLLAD
+1108 
-1116 TSLLVKPY
+1116 
-1124 KLLDSNL
+1124 
-1131 YRFEIIETG
+1131 
-1140 CHPYLYLD
+1140 
-1148 FHHII
+1148 
-1153 SDGTSMNILVEDI
+1153 
-1166 NHIYNGESVEEEKID
+1166 
-1181 AFECAQLEE
+1181 
-1190 YERTTEAYTK
+1190 
-1200 AKAYYD
+1200 
-1206 SLFGDVEDIAGFA
+1206 
-1219 TDDLAVVPE
+1219 
-1228 EKIAWNTLNDDRQST
+1228 
-1243 SAIRDYCR
+1243 
-1251 KNAVTENAFFNAVFG
+1251 
-1266 FVLAKYNNASE
+1266 
-1277 AVFATIYNG
+1277 
-1286 RNDSRKM
+1286 
-1293 RTMDM
+1293 
-1298 MVKTM
+1298 
-1303 PCRFR
+1303 
-1308 MSDGSAVIDII
+1308 
-1319 RSQASQIEDLMANDL
+1319 
-1334 FSFAEANHNYG
+1334 
-1345 VTADTLLAYQGDS
+1345 
-1358 FGVKVLA
+1358 
-1365 GHPATAIPVSLNTAK
+1365 
-1380 ADITLQIFIN
+1380 
-1390 DGCLEYKAEYNP
+1390 
-1402 RKYSADTIENIL
+1402 
-1414 SSISETA
+1414 
-1421 HQFAVCKNIND
+1421 
-1432 VAMLDKR
+1432 
-1439 HAAVL
+1439 
-1444 DEFNRTE
+1444 
-1451 CDYDNTQT
+1451 
-1459 IPSLFRK
+1459 
-1466 AAAMYPDNDC
+1466 
-1476 VVYDGRHYSYKEVDT
+1476 
-1491 ISDNIAW
+1491 
-1498 MIHERGIGREQ
+1498 
-1509 VVSVLIPRCEY
+1509 
-1520 MAIASLGIVK
+1520 IVK

-1800 SGPQISRGYLNRP
+1800 SGPQISRGYINRP

>member
-1 MNSIEFFAL
+1 
-10 SQAQLRLIP
+10 
-19 SEIQDPGTTAYTISK
+19 
-34 RYVFSDIATDDL
+34 
-46 VQRIA
+46 
-51 NAISSAMRIR
+51 MRIR

-263 FNTREKDMRQ
+263 FNTRDKNMKQ

-486 RGIGRE
+486 RGIGQE

-509 LGIVKAGAAYQPL
+509 LA
-522 DPTYPEERLNF
+522 
-533 MMKDADARLLIC
+533 
-545 DRSLRAKVNE
+545 
-555 YQGDILYIDEIQA
+555 
-568 TVPRSFASGL
+568 
-578 PLSPLPSSLF
+578 
-588 ILLYTSGSTGTP
+588 
-600 KGCQIEQR
+600 
-608 NIVAFCH
+608 
-615 WYQREYQLTS
+615 
-625 ESRASAYASYGF
+625 
-637 DANMM
+637 
-642 DTWPALTIG
+642 
-651 ASVHII
+651 
-657 SEDLRMNL
+657 
-665 VALNDYFEHNGITH
+665 
-679 CLMTTQIGRQFATE
+679 
-693 IDNHSLLHLN
+693 
-703 VGGEKLVPCNPPKKY
+703 
-718 MLHNAY
+718 
-724 GPTEGTIVA
+724 
-733 TSFIVD
+733 
-739 RLYAN
+739 
-744 VPIGRPVDNMKA
+744 
-756 YVIDKQKHL
+756 
-765 LPVGAAGELCI
+765 
-776 SGPQISRGYLNRPEQ
+776 
-791 TAKAYEPNPFSNED
+791 
-805 GYERIYHTG
+805 
-814 DIVRWLPDG
+814 
-823 NIEFVGRKDAQ
+823 
-834 VKIRGFRIEL
+834 
-844 TEVEAVLREY
+844 
-854 PQIKDATVQAFDE
+854 
-867 PNGNGKFI
+867 
-875 CAYIVSDEKI
+875 
-885 DIQSLN
+885 
-891 SFIEE
+891 
-896 RKPPYMVPAVTMQI
+896 
-910 DKIPLNQNQKVNKR
+910 
-924 ALPKPER
+924 
-931 QAETYVMPQTDMQQR
+931 
-946 LYDIAAEIIGNK
+946 
-958 DFGITNNLFYY
+958 
-969 GLTSITAI
+969 
-977 KLAVRINN
+977 
-985 VLGIAVQNRQLKE
+985 
-998 NNTIEKLASLLEA
+998 
-1011 QRGVE
+1011 
-1016 TVDFETLADYPLTQS
+1016 
-1031 QTGIY
+1031 
-1036 VECSANEGTTIYNI
+1036 
-1050 PYLLQLSPEVDV
+1050 
-1062 CKLEKALR
+1062 
-1070 QAVENHKE
+1070 
-1078 IKRHLTVNAEGEVR
+1078 
-1092 QKPMPNADIEI
+1092 
-1103 TRSKT
+1103 
-1108 DEATLLAD
+1108 
-1116 TSLLVKPY
+1116 
-1124 KLLDSNL
+1124 
-1131 YRFEIIETG
+1131 
-1140 CHPYLYLD
+1140 
-1148 FHHII
+1148 
-1153 SDGTSMNILVEDI
+1153 
-1166 NHIYNGESVEEEKID
+1166 
-1181 AFECAQLEE
+1181 
-1190 YERTTEAYTK
+1190 
-1200 AKAYYD
+1200 
-1206 SLFGDVEDIAGFA
+1206 
-1219 TDDLAVVPE
+1219 
-1228 EKIAWNTLNDDRQST
+1228 
-1243 SAIRDYCR
+1243 
-1251 KNAVTENAFFNAVFG
+1251 
-1266 FVLAKYNNASE
+1266 
-1277 AVFATIYNG
+1277 
-1286 RNDSRKM
+1286 
-1293 RTMDM
+1293 
-1298 MVKTM
+1298 
-1303 PCRFR
+1303 
-1308 MSDGSAVIDII
+1308 
-1319 RSQASQIEDLMANDL
+1319 
-1334 FSFAEANHNYG
+1334 
-1345 VTADTLLAYQGDS
+1345 
-1358 FGVKVLA
+1358 
-1365 GHPATAIPVSLNTAK
+1365 
-1380 ADITLQIFIN
+1380 
-1390 DGCLEYKAEYNP
+1390 
-1402 RKYSADTIENIL
+1402 
-1414 SSISETA
+1414 
-1421 HQFAVCKNIND
+1421 
-1432 VAMLDKR
+1432 
-1439 HAAVL
+1439 
-1444 DEFNRTE
+1444 
-1451 CDYDNTQT
+1451 
-1459 IPSLFRK
+1459 
-1466 AAAMYPDNDC
+1466 
-1476 VVYDGRHYSYKEVDT
+1476 
-1491 ISDNIAW
+1491 
-1498 MIHERGIGREQ
+1498 
-1509 VVSVLIPRCEY
+1509 
-1520 MAIASLGIVK
+1520 IVK

-1813 EQTAKA
+1813 EQTSKA
-1819 YEPNPFSNEDGYERI
+1819 YEPNPFSNDEGYDRI

-1952 ELKQEETTSSFVA
+1952 ELKQEETTSSIVA

>member
-844 TEVEAVLREY
+844 TEVEAV
-854 PQIKDATVQAFDE
+854 
-867 PNGNGKFI
+867 
-875 CAYIVSDEKI
+875 
-885 DIQSLN
+885 
-891 SFIEE
+891 
-896 RKPPYMVPAVTMQI
+896 
-910 DKIPLNQNQKVNKR
+910 
-924 ALPKPER
+924 
-931 QAETYVMPQTDMQQR
+931 
-946 LYDIAAEIIGNK
+946 
-958 DFGITNNLFYY
+958 
-969 GLTSITAI
+969 
-977 KLAVRINN
+977 
-985 VLGIAVQNRQLKE
+985 
-998 NNTIEKLASLLEA
+998 
-1011 QRGVE
+1011 
-1016 TVDFETLADYPLTQS
+1016 
-1031 QTGIY
+1031 
-1036 VECSANEGTTIYNI
+1036 
-1050 PYLLQLSPEVDV
+1050 
-1062 CKLEKALR
+1062 
-1070 QAVENHKE
+1070 
-1078 IKRHLTVNAEGEVR
+1078 
-1092 QKPMPNADIEI
+1092 
-1103 TRSKT
+1103 
-1108 DEATLLAD
+1108 
-1116 TSLLVKPY
+1116 
-1124 KLLDSNL
+1124 
-1131 YRFEIIETG
+1131 
-1140 CHPYLYLD
+1140 
-1148 FHHII
+1148 
-1153 SDGTSMNILVEDI
+1153 
-1166 NHIYNGESVEEEKID
+1166 
-1181 AFECAQLEE
+1181 
-1190 YERTTEAYTK
+1190 
-1200 AKAYYD
+1200 
-1206 SLFGDVEDIAGFA
+1206 
-1219 TDDLAVVPE
+1219 
-1228 EKIAWNTLNDDRQST
+1228 
-1243 SAIRDYCR
+1243 
-1251 KNAVTENAFFNAVFG
+1251 
-1266 FVLAKYNNASE
+1266 
-1277 AVFATIYNG
+1277 
-1286 RNDSRKM
+1286 
-1293 RTMDM
+1293 
-1298 MVKTM
+1298 
-1303 PCRFR
+1303 
-1308 MSDGSAVIDII
+1308 
-1319 RSQASQIEDLMANDL
+1319 
-1334 FSFAEANHNYG
+1334 
-1345 VTADTLLAYQGDS
+1345 
-1358 FGVKVLA
+1358 
-1365 GHPATAIPVSLNTAK
+1365 
-1380 ADITLQIFIN
+1380 
-1390 DGCLEYKAEYNP
+1390 
-1402 RKYSADTIENIL
+1402 
-1414 SSISETA
+1414 
-1421 HQFAVCKNIND
+1421 
-1432 VAMLDKR
+1432 
-1439 HAAVL
+1439 
-1444 DEFNRTE
+1444 
-1451 CDYDNTQT
+1451 
-1459 IPSLFRK
+1459 
-1466 AAAMYPDNDC
+1466 
-1476 VVYDGRHYSYKEVDT
+1476 
-1491 ISDNIAW
+1491 
-1498 MIHERGIGREQ
+1498 
-1509 VVSVLIPRCEY
+1509 
-1520 MAIASLGIVK
+1520 
-1530 AGAAYQPLDPT
+1530 
-1541 YPEERLNFMMQDADA
+1541 
-1556 RLLICD
+1556 
-1562 RSLRPKV
+1562 
-1569 NEYQGDILYID
+1569 
-1580 EITTTASSPSA
+1580 
-1591 TVPRSFASG
+1591 
-1600 RLPLSPLPSSLFI
+1600 
-1613 LLYTSGSTGTP
+1613 
-1624 KGCQIEHRNIVA
+1624 
-1636 FCHWYQRYYNL
+1636 
-1647 HPAHKVAAYA
+1647 
-1657 SYGFDANMMDM
+1657 
-1668 YPAIT
+1668 
-1673 CGASTHI
+1673 
-1680 IPEEIRLDII
+1680 
-1690 ALNEYFEREGITHS
+1690 
-1704 FMTTQVGRMFATSV
+1704 
-1718 DNHSLFHLSIGGE
+1718 
-1731 KLVPCEVD
+1731 
-1739 KPYKFYNVYGPTE
+1739 
-1752 CTIFSTAYPMTSIKD
+1752 
-1767 NVPIGS
+1767 
-1773 PVDNMKAYVIDKQ
+1773 
-1786 KHLLPI
+1786 
-1792 GAPGELCL
+1792 
-1800 SGPQISRGYLNRP
+1800 
-1813 EQTAKA
+1813 
-1819 YEPNPFSNEDGYERI
+1819 
-1834 YHTGDIVRWLP
+1834 
-1845 DGNIEFVGRK
+1845 
-1855 DAQVKIRGFRI
+1855 
-1866 ELTEVEAVVREY
+1866 VREY

>member
-455 PDNDCVVYDGRH
+455 PDNECVVYDGRI
-467 YSYKE
+467 YTYKE
-472 VDELSDNIAWMIHE
+472 VDAISDNIAWMIHE

-555 YQGDILYIDEIQA
+555 YEGDVVYTDEIQA

-600 KGCQIEQR
+600 KGC
-608 NIVAFCH
+608 
-615 WYQREYQLTS
+615 
-625 ESRASAYASYGF
+625 
-637 DANMM
+637 
-642 DTWPALTIG
+642 
-651 ASVHII
+651 
-657 SEDLRMNL
+657 
-665 VALNDYFEHNGITH
+665 
-679 CLMTTQIGRQFATE
+679 
-693 IDNHSLLHLN
+693 
-703 VGGEKLVPCNPPKKY
+703 
-718 MLHNAY
+718 ML
-724 GPTEGTIVA
+724 
-733 TSFIVD
+733 
-739 RLYAN
+739 
-744 VPIGRPVDNMKA
+744 
-756 YVIDKQKHL
+756 
-765 LPVGAAGELCI
+765 
-776 SGPQISRGYLNRPEQ
+776 
-791 TAKAYEPNPFSNED
+791 
-805 GYERIYHTG
+805 
-814 DIVRWLPDG
+814 
-823 NIEFVGRKDAQ
+823 
-834 VKIRGFRIEL
+834 
-844 TEVEAVLREY
+844 
-854 PQIKDATVQAFDE
+854 
-867 PNGNGKFI
+867 
-875 CAYIVSDEKI
+875 
-885 DIQSLN
+885 
-891 SFIEE
+891 
-896 RKPPYMVPAVTMQI
+896 
-910 DKIPLNQNQKVNKR
+910 
-924 ALPKPER
+924 
-931 QAETYVMPQTDMQQR
+931 
-946 LYDIAAEIIGNK
+946 
-958 DFGITNNLFYY
+958 
-969 GLTSITAI
+969 
-977 KLAVRINN
+977 
-985 VLGIAVQNRQLKE
+985 
-998 NNTIEKLASLLEA
+998 
-1011 QRGVE
+1011 
-1016 TVDFETLADYPLTQS
+1016 
-1031 QTGIY
+1031 
-1036 VECSANEGTTIYNI
+1036 
-1050 PYLLQLSPEVDV
+1050 
-1062 CKLEKALR
+1062 
-1070 QAVENHKE
+1070 
-1078 IKRHLTVNAEGEVR
+1078 
-1092 QKPMPNADIEI
+1092 
-1103 TRSKT
+1103 
-1108 DEATLLAD
+1108 
-1116 TSLLVKPY
+1116 
-1124 KLLDSNL
+1124 
-1131 YRFEIIETG
+1131 
-1140 CHPYLYLD
+1140 
-1148 FHHII
+1148 
-1153 SDGTSMNILVEDI
+1153 
-1166 NHIYNGESVEEEKID
+1166 
-1181 AFECAQLEE
+1181 
-1190 YERTTEAYTK
+1190 
-1200 AKAYYD
+1200 
-1206 SLFGDVEDIAGFA
+1206 
-1219 TDDLAVVPE
+1219 
-1228 EKIAWNTLNDDRQST
+1228 
-1243 SAIRDYCR
+1243 
-1251 KNAVTENAFFNAVFG
+1251 
-1266 FVLAKYNNASE
+1266 
-1277 AVFATIYNG
+1277 
-1286 RNDSRKM
+1286 
-1293 RTMDM
+1293 
-1298 MVKTM
+1298 
-1303 PCRFR
+1303 
-1308 MSDGSAVIDII
+1308 
-1319 RSQASQIEDLMANDL
+1319 
-1334 FSFAEANHNYG
+1334 
-1345 VTADTLLAYQGDS
+1345 
-1358 FGVKVLA
+1358 
-1365 GHPATAIPVSLNTAK
+1365 
-1380 ADITLQIFIN
+1380 
-1390 DGCLEYKAEYNP
+1390 
-1402 RKYSADTIENIL
+1402 
-1414 SSISETA
+1414 
-1421 HQFAVCKNIND
+1421 
-1432 VAMLDKR
+1432 
-1439 HAAVL
+1439 
-1444 DEFNRTE
+1444 
-1451 CDYDNTQT
+1451 
-1459 IPSLFRK
+1459 
-1466 AAAMYPDNDC
+1466 
-1476 VVYDGRHYSYKEVDT
+1476 
-1491 ISDNIAW
+1491 
-1498 MIHERGIGREQ
+1498 
-1509 VVSVLIPRCEY
+1509 
-1520 MAIASLGIVK
+1520 
-1530 AGAAYQPLDPT
+1530 
-1541 YPEERLNFMMQDADA
+1541 
-1556 RLLICD
+1556 
-1562 RSLRPKV
+1562 
-1569 NEYQGDILYID
+1569 
-1580 EITTTASSPSA
+1580 
-1591 TVPRSFASG
+1591 
-1600 RLPLSPLPSSLFI
+1600 
-1613 LLYTSGSTGTP
+1613 
-1624 KGCQIEHRNIVA
+1624 EHRNIVT

-1704 FMTTQVGRMFATSV
+1704 FMTTQVGRIFATSV

-1970 QKTICDIYSEVLGLE
+1970 QKTICDIYSEVLGME

-2215 VSTLSVG
+2215 VSTLSVS

-2277 VGNLMSRND
+2277 VGNLMSRNA

-2298 FMRTLRGYTTL
+2298 FMRTLRGYTSL

-2371 MVEDNVFQQHLM
+2371 MVEENVFQQHLM

-2429 WPITGHGYIHNA
+2429 WPITGDGYIHNA

>member
-354 ESHLPLTVRV
+354 ESHLPLTVRI

-436 EYDNT
+436 E
-441 QTIPSLFRKAAAMY
+441 
-455 PDNDCVVYDGRH
+455 
-467 YSYKE
+467 
-472 VDELSDNIAWMIHE
+472 
-486 RGIGRE
+486 
-492 QVVSVLIPR
+492 
-501 CEYMAIAS
+501 
-509 LGIVKAGAAYQPL
+509 
-522 DPTYPEERLNF
+522 
-533 MMKDADARLLIC
+533 
-545 DRSLRAKVNE
+545 
-555 YQGDILYIDEIQA
+555 
-568 TVPRSFASGL
+568 
-578 PLSPLPSSLF
+578 
-588 ILLYTSGSTGTP
+588 
-600 KGCQIEQR
+600 
-608 NIVAFCH
+608 
-615 WYQREYQLTS
+615 
-625 ESRASAYASYGF
+625 
-637 DANMM
+637 
-642 DTWPALTIG
+642 
-651 ASVHII
+651 
-657 SEDLRMNL
+657 
-665 VALNDYFEHNGITH
+665 
-679 CLMTTQIGRQFATE
+679 
-693 IDNHSLLHLN
+693 
-703 VGGEKLVPCNPPKKY
+703 
-718 MLHNAY
+718 
-724 GPTEGTIVA
+724 
-733 TSFIVD
+733 
-739 RLYAN
+739 
-744 VPIGRPVDNMKA
+744 
-756 YVIDKQKHL
+756 
-765 LPVGAAGELCI
+765 
-776 SGPQISRGYLNRPEQ
+776 
-791 TAKAYEPNPFSNED
+791 
-805 GYERIYHTG
+805 
-814 DIVRWLPDG
+814 
-823 NIEFVGRKDAQ
+823 
-834 VKIRGFRIEL
+834 
-844 TEVEAVLREY
+844 
-854 PQIKDATVQAFDE
+854 
-867 PNGNGKFI
+867 
-875 CAYIVSDEKI
+875 
-885 DIQSLN
+885 
-891 SFIEE
+891 
-896 RKPPYMVPAVTMQI
+896 
-910 DKIPLNQNQKVNKR
+910 
-924 ALPKPER
+924 
-931 QAETYVMPQTDMQQR
+931 
-946 LYDIAAEIIGNK
+946 
-958 DFGITNNLFYY
+958 
-969 GLTSITAI
+969 
-977 KLAVRINN
+977 
-985 VLGIAVQNRQLKE
+985 
-998 NNTIEKLASLLEA
+998 
-1011 QRGVE
+1011 
-1016 TVDFETLADYPLTQS
+1016 
-1031 QTGIY
+1031 
-1036 VECSANEGTTIYNI
+1036 
-1050 PYLLQLSPEVDV
+1050 
-1062 CKLEKALR
+1062 
-1070 QAVENHKE
+1070 
-1078 IKRHLTVNAEGEVR
+1078 
-1092 QKPMPNADIEI
+1092 
-1103 TRSKT
+1103 
-1108 DEATLLAD
+1108 
-1116 TSLLVKPY
+1116 
-1124 KLLDSNL
+1124 
-1131 YRFEIIETG
+1131 
-1140 CHPYLYLD
+1140 
-1148 FHHII
+1148 
-1153 SDGTSMNILVEDI
+1153 
-1166 NHIYNGESVEEEKID
+1166 
-1181 AFECAQLEE
+1181 
-1190 YERTTEAYTK
+1190 
-1200 AKAYYD
+1200 
-1206 SLFGDVEDIAGFA
+1206 
-1219 TDDLAVVPE
+1219 
-1228 EKIAWNTLNDDRQST
+1228 
-1243 SAIRDYCR
+1243 
-1251 KNAVTENAFFNAVFG
+1251 
-1266 FVLAKYNNASE
+1266 
-1277 AVFATIYNG
+1277 
-1286 RNDSRKM
+1286 
-1293 RTMDM
+1293 
-1298 MVKTM
+1298 
-1303 PCRFR
+1303 
-1308 MSDGSAVIDII
+1308 
-1319 RSQASQIEDLMANDL
+1319 
-1334 FSFAEANHNYG
+1334 
-1345 VTADTLLAYQGDS
+1345 
-1358 FGVKVLA
+1358 
-1365 GHPATAIPVSLNTAK
+1365 
-1380 ADITLQIFIN
+1380 
-1390 DGCLEYKAEYNP
+1390 
-1402 RKYSADTIENIL
+1402 
-1414 SSISETA
+1414 
-1421 HQFAVCKNIND
+1421 
-1432 VAMLDKR
+1432 
-1439 HAAVL
+1439 
-1444 DEFNRTE
+1444 
-1451 CDYDNTQT
+1451 YDNTQT

-2061 TVDQPWRKALV
+2061 TVEQPWRKALV
-2072 YNNSEHVGL
+2072 YNNSEHVCL

-2277 VGNLMSRND
+2277 VGNLMGRND

>member
-568 TVPRSFASGL
+568 IVPRSFASGL

-657 SEDLRMNL
+657 SEDLSMSL

-703 VGGEKLVPCNPPKKY
+703 VGGEKLVPCNPPKNY

-744 VPIGRPVDNMKA
+744 VPIGR
-756 YVIDKQKHL
+756 
-765 LPVGAAGELCI
+765 
-776 SGPQISRGYLNRPEQ
+776 
-791 TAKAYEPNPFSNED
+791 
-805 GYERIYHTG
+805 
-814 DIVRWLPDG
+814 
-823 NIEFVGRKDAQ
+823 
-834 VKIRGFRIEL
+834 
-844 TEVEAVLREY
+844 
-854 PQIKDATVQAFDE
+854 
-867 PNGNGKFI
+867 
-875 CAYIVSDEKI
+875 
-885 DIQSLN
+885 
-891 SFIEE
+891 
-896 RKPPYMVPAVTMQI
+896 
-910 DKIPLNQNQKVNKR
+910 
-924 ALPKPER
+924 
-931 QAETYVMPQTDMQQR
+931 
-946 LYDIAAEIIGNK
+946 
-958 DFGITNNLFYY
+958 
-969 GLTSITAI
+969 
-977 KLAVRINN
+977 
-985 VLGIAVQNRQLKE
+985 
-998 NNTIEKLASLLEA
+998 
-1011 QRGVE
+1011 
-1016 TVDFETLADYPLTQS
+1016 
-1031 QTGIY
+1031 
-1036 VECSANEGTTIYNI
+1036 
-1050 PYLLQLSPEVDV
+1050 
-1062 CKLEKALR
+1062 
-1070 QAVENHKE
+1070 
-1078 IKRHLTVNAEGEVR
+1078 
-1092 QKPMPNADIEI
+1092 
-1103 TRSKT
+1103 
-1108 DEATLLAD
+1108 
-1116 TSLLVKPY
+1116 
-1124 KLLDSNL
+1124 
-1131 YRFEIIETG
+1131 
-1140 CHPYLYLD
+1140 
-1148 FHHII
+1148 
-1153 SDGTSMNILVEDI
+1153 
-1166 NHIYNGESVEEEKID
+1166 
-1181 AFECAQLEE
+1181 
-1190 YERTTEAYTK
+1190 
-1200 AKAYYD
+1200 
-1206 SLFGDVEDIAGFA
+1206 
-1219 TDDLAVVPE
+1219 
-1228 EKIAWNTLNDDRQST
+1228 
-1243 SAIRDYCR
+1243 
-1251 KNAVTENAFFNAVFG
+1251 
-1266 FVLAKYNNASE
+1266 
-1277 AVFATIYNG
+1277 
-1286 RNDSRKM
+1286 
-1293 RTMDM
+1293 
-1298 MVKTM
+1298 
-1303 PCRFR
+1303 
-1308 MSDGSAVIDII
+1308 
-1319 RSQASQIEDLMANDL
+1319 
-1334 FSFAEANHNYG
+1334 
-1345 VTADTLLAYQGDS
+1345 
-1358 FGVKVLA
+1358 
-1365 GHPATAIPVSLNTAK
+1365 
-1380 ADITLQIFIN
+1380 
-1390 DGCLEYKAEYNP
+1390 
-1402 RKYSADTIENIL
+1402 
-1414 SSISETA
+1414 
-1421 HQFAVCKNIND
+1421 
-1432 VAMLDKR
+1432 
-1439 HAAVL
+1439 
-1444 DEFNRTE
+1444 
-1451 CDYDNTQT
+1451 
-1459 IPSLFRK
+1459 
-1466 AAAMYPDNDC
+1466 
-1476 VVYDGRHYSYKEVDT
+1476 
-1491 ISDNIAW
+1491 
-1498 MIHERGIGREQ
+1498 
-1509 VVSVLIPRCEY
+1509 
-1520 MAIASLGIVK
+1520 
-1530 AGAAYQPLDPT
+1530 
-1541 YPEERLNFMMQDADA
+1541 
-1556 RLLICD
+1556 
-1562 RSLRPKV
+1562 
-1569 NEYQGDILYID
+1569 
-1580 EITTTASSPSA
+1580 
-1591 TVPRSFASG
+1591 
-1600 RLPLSPLPSSLFI
+1600 
-1613 LLYTSGSTGTP
+1613 
-1624 KGCQIEHRNIVA
+1624 
-1636 FCHWYQRYYNL
+1636 
-1647 HPAHKVAAYA
+1647 
-1657 SYGFDANMMDM
+1657 
-1668 YPAIT
+1668 
-1673 CGASTHI
+1673 
-1680 IPEEIRLDII
+1680 
-1690 ALNEYFEREGITHS
+1690 
-1704 FMTTQVGRMFATSV
+1704 
-1718 DNHSLFHLSIGGE
+1718 
-1731 KLVPCEVD
+1731 
-1739 KPYKFYNVYGPTE
+1739 
-1752 CTIFSTAYPMTSIKD
+1752 
-1767 NVPIGS
+1767 

>member
-703 VGGEKLVPCNPPKKY
+703 VGGEKLVPCNPPKNY

-776 SGPQISRGYLNRPEQ
+776 
-791 TAKAYEPNPFSNED
+791 
-805 GYERIYHTG
+805 
-814 DIVRWLPDG
+814 
-823 NIEFVGRKDAQ
+823 
-834 VKIRGFRIEL
+834 
-844 TEVEAVLREY
+844 
-854 PQIKDATVQAFDE
+854 
-867 PNGNGKFI
+867 
-875 CAYIVSDEKI
+875 
-885 DIQSLN
+885 
-891 SFIEE
+891 
-896 RKPPYMVPAVTMQI
+896 
-910 DKIPLNQNQKVNKR
+910 
-924 ALPKPER
+924 
-931 QAETYVMPQTDMQQR
+931 
-946 LYDIAAEIIGNK
+946 
-958 DFGITNNLFYY
+958 
-969 GLTSITAI
+969 
-977 KLAVRINN
+977 
-985 VLGIAVQNRQLKE
+985 
-998 NNTIEKLASLLEA
+998 
-1011 QRGVE
+1011 
-1016 TVDFETLADYPLTQS
+1016 
-1031 QTGIY
+1031 
-1036 VECSANEGTTIYNI
+1036 
-1050 PYLLQLSPEVDV
+1050 
-1062 CKLEKALR
+1062 
-1070 QAVENHKE
+1070 
-1078 IKRHLTVNAEGEVR
+1078 
-1092 QKPMPNADIEI
+1092 
-1103 TRSKT
+1103 
-1108 DEATLLAD
+1108 
-1116 TSLLVKPY
+1116 
-1124 KLLDSNL
+1124 
-1131 YRFEIIETG
+1131 
-1140 CHPYLYLD
+1140 
-1148 FHHII
+1148 
-1153 SDGTSMNILVEDI
+1153 
-1166 NHIYNGESVEEEKID
+1166 
-1181 AFECAQLEE
+1181 
-1190 YERTTEAYTK
+1190 
-1200 AKAYYD
+1200 
-1206 SLFGDVEDIAGFA
+1206 
-1219 TDDLAVVPE
+1219 
-1228 EKIAWNTLNDDRQST
+1228 
-1243 SAIRDYCR
+1243 
-1251 KNAVTENAFFNAVFG
+1251 
-1266 FVLAKYNNASE
+1266 
-1277 AVFATIYNG
+1277 
-1286 RNDSRKM
+1286 
-1293 RTMDM
+1293 
-1298 MVKTM
+1298 
-1303 PCRFR
+1303 
-1308 MSDGSAVIDII
+1308 
-1319 RSQASQIEDLMANDL
+1319 
-1334 FSFAEANHNYG
+1334 
-1345 VTADTLLAYQGDS
+1345 
-1358 FGVKVLA
+1358 
-1365 GHPATAIPVSLNTAK
+1365 
-1380 ADITLQIFIN
+1380 
-1390 DGCLEYKAEYNP
+1390 
-1402 RKYSADTIENIL
+1402 
-1414 SSISETA
+1414 
-1421 HQFAVCKNIND
+1421 
-1432 VAMLDKR
+1432 
-1439 HAAVL
+1439 
-1444 DEFNRTE
+1444 
-1451 CDYDNTQT
+1451 
-1459 IPSLFRK
+1459 
-1466 AAAMYPDNDC
+1466 
-1476 VVYDGRHYSYKEVDT
+1476 
-1491 ISDNIAW
+1491 
-1498 MIHERGIGREQ
+1498 
-1509 VVSVLIPRCEY
+1509 
-1520 MAIASLGIVK
+1520 
-1530 AGAAYQPLDPT
+1530 
-1541 YPEERLNFMMQDADA
+1541 
-1556 RLLICD
+1556 
-1562 RSLRPKV
+1562 
-1569 NEYQGDILYID
+1569 
-1580 EITTTASSPSA
+1580 
-1591 TVPRSFASG
+1591 
-1600 RLPLSPLPSSLFI
+1600 
-1613 LLYTSGSTGTP
+1613 
-1624 KGCQIEHRNIVA
+1624 
-1636 FCHWYQRYYNL
+1636 
-1647 HPAHKVAAYA
+1647 
-1657 SYGFDANMMDM
+1657 
-1668 YPAIT
+1668 
-1673 CGASTHI
+1673 
-1680 IPEEIRLDII
+1680 
-1690 ALNEYFEREGITHS
+1690 
-1704 FMTTQVGRMFATSV
+1704 
-1718 DNHSLFHLSIGGE
+1718 
-1731 KLVPCEVD
+1731 
-1739 KPYKFYNVYGPTE
+1739 
-1752 CTIFSTAYPMTSIKD
+1752 
-1767 NVPIGS
+1767 
-1773 PVDNMKAYVIDKQ
+1773 
-1786 KHLLPI
+1786 
-1792 GAPGELCL
+1792 

>member
-1 MNSIEFFAL
+1 
-10 SQAQLRLIP
+10 
-19 SEIQDPGTTAYTISK
+19 
-34 RYVFSDIATDDL
+34 
-46 VQRIA
+46 
-51 NAISSAMRIR
+51 MRIR

-486 RGIGRE
+486 RGIGQE

-509 LGIVKAGAAYQPL
+509 LA
-522 DPTYPEERLNF
+522 
-533 MMKDADARLLIC
+533 
-545 DRSLRAKVNE
+545 
-555 YQGDILYIDEIQA
+555 
-568 TVPRSFASGL
+568 
-578 PLSPLPSSLF
+578 
-588 ILLYTSGSTGTP
+588 
-600 KGCQIEQR
+600 
-608 NIVAFCH
+608 
-615 WYQREYQLTS
+615 
-625 ESRASAYASYGF
+625 
-637 DANMM
+637 
-642 DTWPALTIG
+642 
-651 ASVHII
+651 
-657 SEDLRMNL
+657 
-665 VALNDYFEHNGITH
+665 
-679 CLMTTQIGRQFATE
+679 
-693 IDNHSLLHLN
+693 
-703 VGGEKLVPCNPPKKY
+703 
-718 MLHNAY
+718 
-724 GPTEGTIVA
+724 
-733 TSFIVD
+733 
-739 RLYAN
+739 
-744 VPIGRPVDNMKA
+744 
-756 YVIDKQKHL
+756 
-765 LPVGAAGELCI
+765 
-776 SGPQISRGYLNRPEQ
+776 
-791 TAKAYEPNPFSNED
+791 
-805 GYERIYHTG
+805 
-814 DIVRWLPDG
+814 
-823 NIEFVGRKDAQ
+823 
-834 VKIRGFRIEL
+834 
-844 TEVEAVLREY
+844 
-854 PQIKDATVQAFDE
+854 
-867 PNGNGKFI
+867 
-875 CAYIVSDEKI
+875 
-885 DIQSLN
+885 
-891 SFIEE
+891 
-896 RKPPYMVPAVTMQI
+896 
-910 DKIPLNQNQKVNKR
+910 
-924 ALPKPER
+924 
-931 QAETYVMPQTDMQQR
+931 
-946 LYDIAAEIIGNK
+946 
-958 DFGITNNLFYY
+958 
-969 GLTSITAI
+969 
-977 KLAVRINN
+977 
-985 VLGIAVQNRQLKE
+985 
-998 NNTIEKLASLLEA
+998 
-1011 QRGVE
+1011 
-1016 TVDFETLADYPLTQS
+1016 
-1031 QTGIY
+1031 
-1036 VECSANEGTTIYNI
+1036 
-1050 PYLLQLSPEVDV
+1050 
-1062 CKLEKALR
+1062 
-1070 QAVENHKE
+1070 
-1078 IKRHLTVNAEGEVR
+1078 
-1092 QKPMPNADIEI
+1092 
-1103 TRSKT
+1103 
-1108 DEATLLAD
+1108 
-1116 TSLLVKPY
+1116 
-1124 KLLDSNL
+1124 
-1131 YRFEIIETG
+1131 
-1140 CHPYLYLD
+1140 
-1148 FHHII
+1148 
-1153 SDGTSMNILVEDI
+1153 
-1166 NHIYNGESVEEEKID
+1166 
-1181 AFECAQLEE
+1181 
-1190 YERTTEAYTK
+1190 
-1200 AKAYYD
+1200 
-1206 SLFGDVEDIAGFA
+1206 
-1219 TDDLAVVPE
+1219 
-1228 EKIAWNTLNDDRQST
+1228 
-1243 SAIRDYCR
+1243 
-1251 KNAVTENAFFNAVFG
+1251 
-1266 FVLAKYNNASE
+1266 
-1277 AVFATIYNG
+1277 
-1286 RNDSRKM
+1286 
-1293 RTMDM
+1293 
-1298 MVKTM
+1298 
-1303 PCRFR
+1303 
-1308 MSDGSAVIDII
+1308 
-1319 RSQASQIEDLMANDL
+1319 
-1334 FSFAEANHNYG
+1334 
-1345 VTADTLLAYQGDS
+1345 
-1358 FGVKVLA
+1358 
-1365 GHPATAIPVSLNTAK
+1365 
-1380 ADITLQIFIN
+1380 
-1390 DGCLEYKAEYNP
+1390 
-1402 RKYSADTIENIL
+1402 
-1414 SSISETA
+1414 
-1421 HQFAVCKNIND
+1421 
-1432 VAMLDKR
+1432 
-1439 HAAVL
+1439 
-1444 DEFNRTE
+1444 
-1451 CDYDNTQT
+1451 
-1459 IPSLFRK
+1459 
-1466 AAAMYPDNDC
+1466 
-1476 VVYDGRHYSYKEVDT
+1476 
-1491 ISDNIAW
+1491 
-1498 MIHERGIGREQ
+1498 
-1509 VVSVLIPRCEY
+1509 
-1520 MAIASLGIVK
+1520 IVK

-1813 EQTAKA
+1813 EQTSKA
-1819 YEPNPFSNEDGYERI
+1819 YEPNPFSNDEGYDRI

-1952 ELKQEETTSSFVA
+1952 ELKQEETTSSIVA

>member
-486 RGIGRE
+486 RGIGQE

-509 LGIVKAGAAYQPL
+509 LA
-522 DPTYPEERLNF
+522 
-533 MMKDADARLLIC
+533 
-545 DRSLRAKVNE
+545 
-555 YQGDILYIDEIQA
+555 
-568 TVPRSFASGL
+568 
-578 PLSPLPSSLF
+578 
-588 ILLYTSGSTGTP
+588 
-600 KGCQIEQR
+600 
-608 NIVAFCH
+608 
-615 WYQREYQLTS
+615 
-625 ESRASAYASYGF
+625 
-637 DANMM
+637 
-642 DTWPALTIG
+642 
-651 ASVHII
+651 
-657 SEDLRMNL
+657 
-665 VALNDYFEHNGITH
+665 
-679 CLMTTQIGRQFATE
+679 
-693 IDNHSLLHLN
+693 
-703 VGGEKLVPCNPPKKY
+703 
-718 MLHNAY
+718 
-724 GPTEGTIVA
+724 
-733 TSFIVD
+733 
-739 RLYAN
+739 
-744 VPIGRPVDNMKA
+744 
-756 YVIDKQKHL
+756 
-765 LPVGAAGELCI
+765 
-776 SGPQISRGYLNRPEQ
+776 
-791 TAKAYEPNPFSNED
+791 
-805 GYERIYHTG
+805 
-814 DIVRWLPDG
+814 
-823 NIEFVGRKDAQ
+823 
-834 VKIRGFRIEL
+834 
-844 TEVEAVLREY
+844 
-854 PQIKDATVQAFDE
+854 
-867 PNGNGKFI
+867 
-875 CAYIVSDEKI
+875 
-885 DIQSLN
+885 
-891 SFIEE
+891 
-896 RKPPYMVPAVTMQI
+896 
-910 DKIPLNQNQKVNKR
+910 
-924 ALPKPER
+924 
-931 QAETYVMPQTDMQQR
+931 
-946 LYDIAAEIIGNK
+946 
-958 DFGITNNLFYY
+958 
-969 GLTSITAI
+969 
-977 KLAVRINN
+977 
-985 VLGIAVQNRQLKE
+985 
-998 NNTIEKLASLLEA
+998 
-1011 QRGVE
+1011 
-1016 TVDFETLADYPLTQS
+1016 
-1031 QTGIY
+1031 
-1036 VECSANEGTTIYNI
+1036 
-1050 PYLLQLSPEVDV
+1050 
-1062 CKLEKALR
+1062 
-1070 QAVENHKE
+1070 
-1078 IKRHLTVNAEGEVR
+1078 
-1092 QKPMPNADIEI
+1092 
-1103 TRSKT
+1103 
-1108 DEATLLAD
+1108 
-1116 TSLLVKPY
+1116 
-1124 KLLDSNL
+1124 
-1131 YRFEIIETG
+1131 
-1140 CHPYLYLD
+1140 
-1148 FHHII
+1148 
-1153 SDGTSMNILVEDI
+1153 
-1166 NHIYNGESVEEEKID
+1166 
-1181 AFECAQLEE
+1181 
-1190 YERTTEAYTK
+1190 
-1200 AKAYYD
+1200 
-1206 SLFGDVEDIAGFA
+1206 
-1219 TDDLAVVPE
+1219 
-1228 EKIAWNTLNDDRQST
+1228 
-1243 SAIRDYCR
+1243 
-1251 KNAVTENAFFNAVFG
+1251 
-1266 FVLAKYNNASE
+1266 
-1277 AVFATIYNG
+1277 
-1286 RNDSRKM
+1286 
-1293 RTMDM
+1293 
-1298 MVKTM
+1298 
-1303 PCRFR
+1303 
-1308 MSDGSAVIDII
+1308 
-1319 RSQASQIEDLMANDL
+1319 
-1334 FSFAEANHNYG
+1334 
-1345 VTADTLLAYQGDS
+1345 
-1358 FGVKVLA
+1358 
-1365 GHPATAIPVSLNTAK
+1365 
-1380 ADITLQIFIN
+1380 
-1390 DGCLEYKAEYNP
+1390 
-1402 RKYSADTIENIL
+1402 
-1414 SSISETA
+1414 
-1421 HQFAVCKNIND
+1421 
-1432 VAMLDKR
+1432 
-1439 HAAVL
+1439 
-1444 DEFNRTE
+1444 
-1451 CDYDNTQT
+1451 
-1459 IPSLFRK
+1459 
-1466 AAAMYPDNDC
+1466 
-1476 VVYDGRHYSYKEVDT
+1476 
-1491 ISDNIAW
+1491 
-1498 MIHERGIGREQ
+1498 
-1509 VVSVLIPRCEY
+1509 
-1520 MAIASLGIVK
+1520 IVK

-1591 TVPRSFASG
+1591 TVPRSFAAG